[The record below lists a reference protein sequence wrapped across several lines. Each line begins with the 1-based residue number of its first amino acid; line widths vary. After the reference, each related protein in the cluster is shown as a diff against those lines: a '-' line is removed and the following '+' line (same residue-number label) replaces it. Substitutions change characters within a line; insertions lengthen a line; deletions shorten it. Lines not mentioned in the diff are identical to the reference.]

1 MGRRARTTSLRRLR
15 CASAFAMVL
24 AIVALC
30 LACAPMASAA
40 GAGAGAKRTFP
51 DVNASTP
58 HAEDIAWL
66 AETGISTGFPDGTF
80 RGGDAVTRQDMAA
93 FLRRLA
99 RLMGDESAAESKKY
113 TCSFTDV
120 TDATPHADDIAWL
133 AETGISTGYPDNTFR
148 GMAAVCR
155 QDMAAFLRRLAA
167 REGVGDAASWDG
179 EPGGFPDVGATA
191 DHAADIAWLAATG
204 VSTGYP
210 DGTFRGMAAVA
221 RQDMAA
227 FLHRLHKLPQDG
239 PGEPPSY
246 AEWAA
251 RMVRA
256 LENDDASPNVS
267 EENLADTWSEAKRIG
282 IIPFD
287 VEDRDAV
294 ATRDFALCCAA
305 LTCGFTDEGIES
317 DAPDASA
324 SQHPALIDAAL
335 KAGIGK
341 ADPDGKIRP
350 GDAIT
355 GSEADAAEARVQEL
369 LAAPATSEPMSN
381 WKPAPGVEEIADAVE
396 DGERYIVPVPAS
408 EIKAGDKVILEPS
421 DAMPLGAAGTVQ
433 SVEDA
438 GTGNARIAIKQAAS
452 LDEVFDEVH
461 VSASNVPL
469 ELGVAAR
476 AAGLDERSNERI
488 SGAYEIPFSYH
499 PSEEVSIDGN
509 ITVSATLKI
518 DWKKGLAPSRVT
530 AVLSPSASLKV
541 EAVLEQD
548 FDGVEIS
555 LLPVDL
561 SIPLGITGASIDF
574 NATIAPSL
582 NGHLSLSTSAHFS
595 AGVDYFDGHFRA
607 VRDAG
612 IDLPELEGEL
622 TFDLGPNA
630 GFAFFGIDIA
640 SIQPKIIPGI
650 WGRMNF
656 RETGMVCSD
665 VAAYVGMGLTG
676 KLDILD
682 PFSAFIDNTFDF
694 VQIGR
699 EETPLK
705 WDWHWE
711 NGRLVPT
718 CTYQPA
724 SNPGDDDPSKYNDI
738 GANTPHYVSILW
750 LIHRGIANSWINSD
764 GTLCFRPYSNTSR
777 ADMALF
783 LYRLAGKP
791 DFDESKAETF
801 TDIDSQGEYR
811 RAILWLS
818 SKNITQGW
826 DNGDGTKSYRPHDDL
841 TREQMSVFLYRF
853 AGEPEYDEPAT
864 SPFCDVSDS
873 SSSRRAILWICDVGL
888 SLGWGNGDGTSS
900 FRPQNPIPRCDM
912 AHFIHRFSD
921 LDLSVKSEKAQCVLY
936 SDGSLVVSSS
946 KASEH
951 SHDAIDA
958 WQGLGTST
966 WYEKKAQYKNR
977 ICSITVNGR
986 VKAPSDFENMGDGLF
1001 QHLPHLTSLDLKDL
1015 DMSKTVFCSSMLYG
1029 CESLQSLDLSN
1040 KDLGS
1045 LNSFSLGV
1053 CGVENLSF
1061 AHSDMHNLYLLK
1073 GLYNNSSIKHIDF
1086 SNSDLS
1092 SMSDW
1097 SQTFQGSSL
1106 QTINFSGARLAEYC
1120 EFNHM
1125 FADCPYLSDI
1135 DLSFSNYPS
1144 ASTLTCMFAS
1154 CPSIKQLDL
1163 SRISPTRNQWGS
1175 RIEAPSMFEN
1185 CSSLQ
1190 TISGIDQWD
1199 LGDDAWTMHM
1209 FDGCPAPRPPWYTEM
1224 EKAA

>member
-1 MGRRARTTSLRRLR
+1 MA
-15 CASAFAMVL
+15 V
-24 AIVALC
+24 AIVVLC

-66 AETGISTGFPDGTF
+66 AESGISTGFPDGTF

-167 REGVGDAASWDG
+167 RVGVGGAASWDG

-239 PGEPPSY
+239 PGKAPSY

-251 RMVRA
+251 RIVNA
-256 LENDDASPNVS
+256 LENSDASPDVS
-267 EENLADTWSEAKRIG
+267 EENLAHAWNEAKRIG
-282 IIPFD
+282 IIPFG
-287 VEDRDAV
+287 VEDRNAV
-294 ATRDFALCCAA
+294 ASRDFALCCAA
-305 LTCGFTDEGIES
+305 LACGFTDEGIES

-324 SQHPALIDAAL
+324 SQHPALIDAAI
-335 KAGIGK
+335 KAGIGE
-341 ADPDGKIRP
+341 ADPDGKVRP

-369 LAAPATSEPMSN
+369 LATPATSEPTSD
-381 WKPAPGVEEIADAVE
+381 WKPSPGVEEIADAVA

-408 EIKAGDKVILEPS
+408 DIKTGDKVILEPS

-438 GTGNARIAIKQAAS
+438 GAGNARIAIKQAAS

-461 VSASNVPL
+461 VEAINVPL

-541 EAVLEQD
+541 KALLEQH

-574 NATIAPSL
+574 NATLEPSL
-582 NGHLSLSTSAHFS
+582 SGHLSLSTSAHFS

-607 VRDAG
+607 VRDAS
-612 IDLPELEGEL
+612 IDMPELEGEL

-650 WGRMNF
+650 WGRMDF
-656 RETGMVCSD
+656 RETGMTCSD
-665 VAAYVGMGLTG
+665 VAAYVGVGITG

-682 PFSAFIDNTFDF
+682 PFSSFINNTFDF

-705 WDWHWE
+705 WDLHWE
-711 NGRLVPT
+711 NGRLVPE
-718 CTYQPA
+718 CTYL
-724 SNPGDDDPSKYNDI
+724 PG
-738 GANTPHYVSILW
+738 
-750 LIHRGIANSWINSD
+750 
-764 GTLCFRPYSNTSR
+764 
-777 ADMALF
+777 
-783 LYRLAGKP
+783 GKP
-791 DFDESKAETF
+791 ENNKENEAAHAAFGRVLDD
-801 TDIDSQGEYR
+801 YR
-811 RAILWLS
+811 QLFAQYANAIASAGQSGIMLPNDRPLAW
-818 SKNITQGW
+818 T
-826 DNGDGTKSYRPHDDL
+826 GDYY
-841 TREQMSVFLYRF
+841 F
-853 AGEPEYDEPAT
+853 
-864 SPFCDVSDS
+864 SP
-873 SSSRRAILWICDVGL
+873 
-888 SLGWGNGDGTSS
+888 
-900 FRPQNPIPRCDM
+900 
-912 AHFIHRFSD
+912 
-921 LDLSVKSEKAQCVLY
+921 SVKGVKYAYVDLNHDEIDELVITLDDARFVDDVHDANIVLCAFGY
-936 SDGSLVVSSS
+936 SDGSIVRFAESIVRGSYWLNKAGTIGRYGSGGFDTGAITIQRWDGRKLKVDSSMNWTY
-946 KASEH
+946 ANPE
-951 SHDAIDA
+951 DRGDP
-958 WQGLGTST
+958 TSPYQLKT
-966 WYEKKAQYKNR
+966 
-977 ICSITVNGR
+977 
-986 VKAPSDFENMGDGLF
+986 
-1001 QHLPHLTSLDLKDL
+1001 LKDGKEQQEIVTYKECVKRVDAFL
-1015 DMSKTVFCSSMLYG
+1015 AKHRDYAKV
-1029 CESLQSLDLSN
+1029 EW
-1040 KDLGS
+1040 KA
-1045 LNSFSLGV
+1045 LN
-1053 CGVENLSF
+1053 
-1061 AHSDMHNLYLLK
+1061 A
-1073 GLYNNSSIKHIDF
+1073 
-1086 SNSDLS
+1086 
-1092 SMSDW
+1092 
-1097 SQTFQGSSL
+1097 
-1106 QTINFSGARLAEYC
+1106 
-1120 EFNHM
+1120 
-1125 FADCPYLSDI
+1125 
-1135 DLSFSNYPS
+1135 
-1144 ASTLTCMFAS
+1144 
-1154 CPSIKQLDL
+1154 
-1163 SRISPTRNQWGS
+1163 
-1175 RIEAPSMFEN
+1175 
-1185 CSSLQ
+1185 
-1190 TISGIDQWD
+1190 
-1199 LGDDAWTMHM
+1199 
-1209 FDGCPAPRPPWYTEM
+1209 
-1224 EKAA
+1224 

>member
-1 MGRRARTTSLRRLR
+1 MA
-15 CASAFAMVL
+15 V
-24 AIVALC
+24 AIVVLC

-66 AETGISTGFPDGTF
+66 AESGISTGFPDGTF

-167 REGVGDAASWDG
+167 RVGVGGAASWDG

-239 PGEPPSY
+239 PGKAPSY
-246 AEWAA
+246 AEWVA
-251 RMVRA
+251 RMVNA
-256 LENDDASPNVS
+256 LENSDASPDVS
-267 EENLADTWSEAKRIG
+267 EENLAHAWNEAKRIG
-282 IIPFD
+282 IIPFG
-287 VEDRDAV
+287 VEDRNAV
-294 ATRDFALCCAA
+294 ASRDFALCCAA
-305 LTCGFTDEGIES
+305 LACGFTDEGIES

-324 SQHPALIDAAL
+324 SQHPALIDAAI
-335 KAGIGK
+335 KAGIGE
-341 ADPDGKIRP
+341 ADPDGKVRP

-369 LAAPATSEPMSN
+369 LATPATSEPTSD
-381 WKPAPGVEEIADAVE
+381 WKPSPGVEEIADAVA

-408 EIKAGDKVILEPS
+408 DIKTGDKVILEPS

-438 GTGNARIAIKQAAS
+438 GAGNARIAIKQVAS

-461 VSASNVPL
+461 VEAINVPL

-541 EAVLEQD
+541 KALLEQH

-574 NATIAPSL
+574 NATLEPSL
-582 NGHLSLSTSAHFS
+582 SGHLSLSTSAHFS

-607 VRDAG
+607 VRDAS
-612 IDLPELEGEL
+612 IDMPELEGEL

-650 WGRMNF
+650 WGRMDF
-656 RETGMVCSD
+656 RETGMTCSD
-665 VAAYVGMGLTG
+665 VAAYVGVGITG

-682 PFSAFIDNTFDF
+682 PFSSFINNTFDF

-705 WDWHWE
+705 WDLHWE
-711 NGRLVPT
+711 NGRLVPE
-718 CTYQPA
+718 CTYL
-724 SNPGDDDPSKYNDI
+724 PG
-738 GANTPHYVSILW
+738 
-750 LIHRGIANSWINSD
+750 
-764 GTLCFRPYSNTSR
+764 
-777 ADMALF
+777 
-783 LYRLAGKP
+783 GKP
-791 DFDESKAETF
+791 ENNKENEAAHAAFGRVLDD
-801 TDIDSQGEYR
+801 YR
-811 RAILWLS
+811 QLFAQYANAIASAGQSGIMLPNDRPLAW
-818 SKNITQGW
+818 T
-826 DNGDGTKSYRPHDDL
+826 GDYS
-841 TREQMSVFLYRF
+841 F
-853 AGEPEYDEPAT
+853 
-864 SPFCDVSDS
+864 SP
-873 SSSRRAILWICDVGL
+873 
-888 SLGWGNGDGTSS
+888 
-900 FRPQNPIPRCDM
+900 
-912 AHFIHRFSD
+912 
-921 LDLSVKSEKAQCVLY
+921 SVKGVKYAYVDLNHDEIDELVITLDDARFVDDVHDANIVLCAFGY
-936 SDGSLVVSSS
+936 SDGSIVRFAESIVRGSYWLNKAGTIGRYGSGGFDTGAITIQRWDGRKLKVDSSMNWTY
-946 KASEH
+946 ANPE
-951 SHDAIDA
+951 DRGDP
-958 WQGLGTST
+958 TSPYQLKT
-966 WYEKKAQYKNR
+966 
-977 ICSITVNGR
+977 
-986 VKAPSDFENMGDGLF
+986 
-1001 QHLPHLTSLDLKDL
+1001 LKDGKEQQEIVTYKECVKRVDAFL
-1015 DMSKTVFCSSMLYG
+1015 AKHRDYAKV
-1029 CESLQSLDLSN
+1029 EW
-1040 KDLGS
+1040 KA
-1045 LNSFSLGV
+1045 LN
-1053 CGVENLSF
+1053 
-1061 AHSDMHNLYLLK
+1061 A
-1073 GLYNNSSIKHIDF
+1073 
-1086 SNSDLS
+1086 
-1092 SMSDW
+1092 
-1097 SQTFQGSSL
+1097 
-1106 QTINFSGARLAEYC
+1106 
-1120 EFNHM
+1120 
-1125 FADCPYLSDI
+1125 
-1135 DLSFSNYPS
+1135 
-1144 ASTLTCMFAS
+1144 
-1154 CPSIKQLDL
+1154 
-1163 SRISPTRNQWGS
+1163 
-1175 RIEAPSMFEN
+1175 
-1185 CSSLQ
+1185 
-1190 TISGIDQWD
+1190 
-1199 LGDDAWTMHM
+1199 
-1209 FDGCPAPRPPWYTEM
+1209 
-1224 EKAA
+1224 

>member
-1 MGRRARTTSLRRLR
+1 MA
-15 CASAFAMVL
+15 V
-24 AIVALC
+24 AIVVLC

-66 AETGISTGFPDGTF
+66 AESGISTGFPDGTF

-167 REGVGDAASWDG
+167 RVGVGGAASWDG

-239 PGEPPSY
+239 PGKAPSY

-251 RMVRA
+251 RIVNA
-256 LENDDASPNVS
+256 LENSDASPDVS
-267 EENLADTWSEAKRIG
+267 EENLAHAWNEAKRIG
-282 IIPFD
+282 IIPFG
-287 VEDRDAV
+287 VEDRNAV
-294 ATRDFALCCAA
+294 ASRDFALCCAA
-305 LTCGFTDEGIES
+305 LACGFTDEGIES

-324 SQHPALIDAAL
+324 SQHPALIDAAI
-335 KAGIGK
+335 KAGIGE
-341 ADPDGKIRP
+341 ADPDGKVRP

-369 LAAPATSEPMSN
+369 LATPATSEPTSD
-381 WKPAPGVEEIADAVE
+381 WKPSPGVEEIADAVA

-408 EIKAGDKVILEPS
+408 DIKTGDKVILEPS

-438 GTGNARIAIKQAAS
+438 GAGNARIAIKQAAS

-461 VSASNVPL
+461 VEAINVPL

-541 EAVLEQD
+541 KALLEQH

-574 NATIAPSL
+574 NATLEPSL
-582 NGHLSLSTSAHFS
+582 SGHLSLSTSAHFS

-607 VRDAG
+607 VRDAS
-612 IDLPELEGEL
+612 IDMPELEGEL

-650 WGRMNF
+650 WGRMDF
-656 RETGMVCSD
+656 RETGMTCSD
-665 VAAYVGMGLTG
+665 VAAYVGVGITG

-682 PFSAFIDNTFDF
+682 PFSSFTNNTFDF

-705 WDWHWE
+705 WDLHWE
-711 NGRLVPT
+711 NGRLVPE
-718 CTYQPA
+718 CTYL
-724 SNPGDDDPSKYNDI
+724 PG
-738 GANTPHYVSILW
+738 
-750 LIHRGIANSWINSD
+750 
-764 GTLCFRPYSNTSR
+764 
-777 ADMALF
+777 
-783 LYRLAGKP
+783 GKP
-791 DFDESKAETF
+791 ENNKENEAAHAAFGRVLDD
-801 TDIDSQGEYR
+801 YR
-811 RAILWLS
+811 QLFAQYANAIASAGQSGIMLPNDRPLAW
-818 SKNITQGW
+818 T
-826 DNGDGTKSYRPHDDL
+826 GDYS
-841 TREQMSVFLYRF
+841 F
-853 AGEPEYDEPAT
+853 
-864 SPFCDVSDS
+864 SP
-873 SSSRRAILWICDVGL
+873 
-888 SLGWGNGDGTSS
+888 
-900 FRPQNPIPRCDM
+900 
-912 AHFIHRFSD
+912 
-921 LDLSVKSEKAQCVLY
+921 SVKGVKYAYVDLNHDEIDELVITLDDARFVDDVHDANIVLCAFGY
-936 SDGSLVVSSS
+936 SDGSIVRFAESIVRGSYWLNKAGTIGRYGSGGFDTGAITIQRWDGRKLKVDSSMNWTY
-946 KASEH
+946 ANPE
-951 SHDAIDA
+951 DRGDP
-958 WQGLGTST
+958 TSPYQLKT
-966 WYEKKAQYKNR
+966 
-977 ICSITVNGR
+977 
-986 VKAPSDFENMGDGLF
+986 
-1001 QHLPHLTSLDLKDL
+1001 LKDGKEQQEIVTYKECVKRVDAFL
-1015 DMSKTVFCSSMLYG
+1015 AKHRDYAKV
-1029 CESLQSLDLSN
+1029 EW
-1040 KDLGS
+1040 KA
-1045 LNSFSLGV
+1045 LN
-1053 CGVENLSF
+1053 
-1061 AHSDMHNLYLLK
+1061 A
-1073 GLYNNSSIKHIDF
+1073 
-1086 SNSDLS
+1086 
-1092 SMSDW
+1092 
-1097 SQTFQGSSL
+1097 
-1106 QTINFSGARLAEYC
+1106 
-1120 EFNHM
+1120 
-1125 FADCPYLSDI
+1125 
-1135 DLSFSNYPS
+1135 
-1144 ASTLTCMFAS
+1144 
-1154 CPSIKQLDL
+1154 
-1163 SRISPTRNQWGS
+1163 
-1175 RIEAPSMFEN
+1175 
-1185 CSSLQ
+1185 
-1190 TISGIDQWD
+1190 
-1199 LGDDAWTMHM
+1199 
-1209 FDGCPAPRPPWYTEM
+1209 
-1224 EKAA
+1224 

>member
-1 MGRRARTTSLRRLR
+1 MA
-15 CASAFAMVL
+15 V
-24 AIVALC
+24 AIVVLC

-66 AETGISTGFPDGTF
+66 AESGISTGYPDGTF

-167 REGVGDAASWDG
+167 RVGVGGAASWDG

-239 PGEPPSY
+239 PGKAPSY

-251 RMVRA
+251 RIVNA
-256 LENDDASPNVS
+256 LENSDASPDVS
-267 EENLADTWSEAKRIG
+267 EENLAHAWNEAKRIG
-282 IIPFD
+282 IIPFG
-287 VEDRDAV
+287 VEDRNAV
-294 ATRDFALCCAA
+294 ASRDFALCCAA
-305 LTCGFTDEGIES
+305 LACGFTDEGIES

-324 SQHPALIDAAL
+324 SQHPALIDAAI
-335 KAGIGK
+335 KAGIGE
-341 ADPDGKIRP
+341 ADPDGKVRP

-369 LAAPATSEPMSN
+369 LATPATSEPTSD
-381 WKPAPGVEEIADAVE
+381 WKPSPGVEEIADAVA

-408 EIKAGDKVILEPS
+408 DIKTGDKVILEPS

-438 GTGNARIAIKQAAS
+438 GAGNARIAIKQAAS

-461 VSASNVPL
+461 VEAINVPL

-541 EAVLEQD
+541 KALLEQH

-574 NATIAPSL
+574 NATLEPSL
-582 NGHLSLSTSAHFS
+582 SGHLSLSTSAHFS

-607 VRDAG
+607 VRDAS
-612 IDLPELEGEL
+612 IDMPELEGEL

-650 WGRMNF
+650 WGRMDF
-656 RETGMVCSD
+656 RETGMTCSD
-665 VAAYVGMGLTG
+665 VAAYVGVGITG

-682 PFSAFIDNTFDF
+682 PFSSFINNTFDF
-694 VQIGR
+694 AQIGR

-705 WDWHWE
+705 WDLHWE
-711 NGRLVPT
+711 NGRLVPE
-718 CTYQPA
+718 CTYL
-724 SNPGDDDPSKYNDI
+724 PG
-738 GANTPHYVSILW
+738 
-750 LIHRGIANSWINSD
+750 
-764 GTLCFRPYSNTSR
+764 
-777 ADMALF
+777 
-783 LYRLAGKP
+783 GKP
-791 DFDESKAETF
+791 ENNKENEAAHAAFGRVLDD
-801 TDIDSQGEYR
+801 YR
-811 RAILWLS
+811 QLFAQYANAIASAGQSGIMLPNDRPLAW
-818 SKNITQGW
+818 T
-826 DNGDGTKSYRPHDDL
+826 GDYS
-841 TREQMSVFLYRF
+841 F
-853 AGEPEYDEPAT
+853 
-864 SPFCDVSDS
+864 SP
-873 SSSRRAILWICDVGL
+873 
-888 SLGWGNGDGTSS
+888 
-900 FRPQNPIPRCDM
+900 
-912 AHFIHRFSD
+912 
-921 LDLSVKSEKAQCVLY
+921 SVKGVKYAYVDLNHDEIDELVITLDDARFVDDVHDANIVLCAFGY
-936 SDGSLVVSSS
+936 SDGSIVRFAESIVRGSYWLNKAGTIGRYGSGGFDTGAITIQRWDGRKLKVDSSMNWTY
-946 KASEH
+946 ANPE
-951 SHDAIDA
+951 DRGDP
-958 WQGLGTST
+958 TSPYQLKT
-966 WYEKKAQYKNR
+966 
-977 ICSITVNGR
+977 
-986 VKAPSDFENMGDGLF
+986 
-1001 QHLPHLTSLDLKDL
+1001 LKDGKEQQEIVTYKECVKRVDAFL
-1015 DMSKTVFCSSMLYG
+1015 AKHRDYAKV
-1029 CESLQSLDLSN
+1029 EW
-1040 KDLGS
+1040 KA
-1045 LNSFSLGV
+1045 LN
-1053 CGVENLSF
+1053 
-1061 AHSDMHNLYLLK
+1061 A
-1073 GLYNNSSIKHIDF
+1073 
-1086 SNSDLS
+1086 
-1092 SMSDW
+1092 
-1097 SQTFQGSSL
+1097 
-1106 QTINFSGARLAEYC
+1106 
-1120 EFNHM
+1120 
-1125 FADCPYLSDI
+1125 
-1135 DLSFSNYPS
+1135 
-1144 ASTLTCMFAS
+1144 
-1154 CPSIKQLDL
+1154 
-1163 SRISPTRNQWGS
+1163 
-1175 RIEAPSMFEN
+1175 
-1185 CSSLQ
+1185 
-1190 TISGIDQWD
+1190 
-1199 LGDDAWTMHM
+1199 
-1209 FDGCPAPRPPWYTEM
+1209 
-1224 EKAA
+1224 

>member
-1 MGRRARTTSLRRLR
+1 MA
-15 CASAFAMVL
+15 V
-24 AIVALC
+24 AIVVLC

-51 DVNASTP
+51 DVNATTP
-58 HAEDIAWL
+58 HAEDITWL

-167 REGVGDAASWDG
+167 REGVGGAKRWDG

-191 DHAADIAWLAATG
+191 DHAADIAWLASTG

-246 AEWAA
+246 AEWAV
-251 RMVRA
+251 RMVNA
-256 LENDDASPNVS
+256 LENDDPSPDVS
-267 EENLADTWSEAKRIG
+267 EENLADAWSEAKRIG
-282 IIPFD
+282 IVPFD

-305 LTCGFTDEGIES
+305 LTCGFTDEGMES

-324 SQHPALIDAAL
+324 SQHPALIDAAI
-335 KAGIGK
+335 KAGIGE
-341 ADPDGKIRP
+341 ADPDGKVRP

-355 GSEADAAEARVQEL
+355 GSEADAAEARVQKL
-369 LAAPATSEPMSN
+369 LATPATSEPISS
-381 WKPAPGVEEIADAVE
+381 WKPAPGVEEIPDAVA

-408 EIKAGDKVILEPS
+408 DIKTGDKVILEPS

-438 GTGNARIAIKQAAS
+438 GAGNARIAIKQAAS

-461 VSASNVPL
+461 VEAINVPL

-499 PSEEVSIDGN
+499 PSEAVSIDGN

-574 NATIAPSL
+574 NATLSPSL

-711 NGRLVPT
+711 NGRLVPE
-718 CTYQPA
+718 CTYL
-724 SNPGDDDPSKYNDI
+724 PG
-738 GANTPHYVSILW
+738 
-750 LIHRGIANSWINSD
+750 
-764 GTLCFRPYSNTSR
+764 
-777 ADMALF
+777 
-783 LYRLAGKP
+783 GKP
-791 DFDESKAETF
+791 EDNKENEAAHAAFGRVLDDYRQLFAQYANAIASAGQSGIMFPNDRPLAWTGDYSFSPTVKGVKYAYVDLNHDE
-801 TDIDSQGEYR
+801 IDELVITLDDAR
-811 RAILWLS
+811 FVDDVHDA
-818 SKNITQGW
+818 NI
-826 DNGDGTKSYRPHDDL
+826 
-841 TREQMSVFLYRF
+841 
-853 AGEPEYDEPAT
+853 
-864 SPFCDVSDS
+864 
-873 SSSRRAILWICDVGL
+873 
-888 SLGWGNGDGTSS
+888 
-900 FRPQNPIPRCDM
+900 
-912 AHFIHRFSD
+912 
-921 LDLSVKSEKAQCVLY
+921 VLCAFGY
-936 SDGSLVVSSS
+936 SDGSIVRFAESIVRGSYWLNKAGTIGDYGSGGFDTGTITIQRWDGRKLIVDSSMNWTY
-946 KASEH
+946 ANPE
-951 SHDAIDA
+951 DRGDP
-958 WQGLGTST
+958 TSPYQLKT
-966 WYEKKAQYKNR
+966 
-977 ICSITVNGR
+977 
-986 VKAPSDFENMGDGLF
+986 
-1001 QHLPHLTSLDLKDL
+1001 LKDGKEQQEIVTYKECVKRVDAFL
-1015 DMSKTVFCSSMLYG
+1015 AKHRDYAKV
-1029 CESLQSLDLSN
+1029 EW
-1040 KDLGS
+1040 KA
-1045 LNSFSLGV
+1045 LN
-1053 CGVENLSF
+1053 
-1061 AHSDMHNLYLLK
+1061 A
-1073 GLYNNSSIKHIDF
+1073 
-1086 SNSDLS
+1086 
-1092 SMSDW
+1092 
-1097 SQTFQGSSL
+1097 
-1106 QTINFSGARLAEYC
+1106 
-1120 EFNHM
+1120 
-1125 FADCPYLSDI
+1125 
-1135 DLSFSNYPS
+1135 
-1144 ASTLTCMFAS
+1144 
-1154 CPSIKQLDL
+1154 
-1163 SRISPTRNQWGS
+1163 
-1175 RIEAPSMFEN
+1175 
-1185 CSSLQ
+1185 
-1190 TISGIDQWD
+1190 
-1199 LGDDAWTMHM
+1199 
-1209 FDGCPAPRPPWYTEM
+1209 
-1224 EKAA
+1224 

>member
-1 MGRRARTTSLRRLR
+1 MA
-15 CASAFAMVL
+15 V
-24 AIVALC
+24 AIVVLC

-66 AETGISTGFPDGTF
+66 AESGISTGFPDGTF

-167 REGVGDAASWDG
+167 RVGVGGAASWDG

-210 DGTFRGMAAVA
+210 DGTFRSMAAVA

-239 PGEPPSY
+239 PGKAPSY

-251 RMVRA
+251 RIVNA
-256 LENDDASPNVS
+256 LENSDASPDVS
-267 EENLADTWSEAKRIG
+267 EENLAHAWNEAKRIG
-282 IIPFD
+282 IIPFG
-287 VEDRDAV
+287 VEDRNAV
-294 ATRDFALCCAA
+294 ASRDFALCCAA
-305 LTCGFTDEGIES
+305 LACGFTDEGIES

-324 SQHPALIDAAL
+324 PQHPALIDAAI
-335 KAGIGK
+335 KAGIGE
-341 ADPDGKIRP
+341 ADPDGKVRP

-369 LAAPATSEPMSN
+369 LATPATSEPTSD
-381 WKPAPGVEEIADAVE
+381 WKPSPGVEEIADAVA

-408 EIKAGDKVILEPS
+408 DIKTGDKVILEPS

-438 GTGNARIAIKQAAS
+438 GAGNARIAIKQAAS

-461 VSASNVPL
+461 VEAINVPL

-541 EAVLEQD
+541 KALLEQH

-574 NATIAPSL
+574 NATLEPSL
-582 NGHLSLSTSAHFS
+582 SGHLSLSTSAHFS

-607 VRDAG
+607 VRDAS
-612 IDLPELEGEL
+612 IDMPELEGEL

-650 WGRMNF
+650 WGRMDF
-656 RETGMVCSD
+656 RETGMTCSD
-665 VAAYVGMGLTG
+665 VAAYVGVGITG

-682 PFSAFIDNTFDF
+682 PFSSFINNTFDF

-705 WDWHWE
+705 WDLHWE
-711 NGRLVPT
+711 NGRLVPE
-718 CTYQPA
+718 CTYL
-724 SNPGDDDPSKYNDI
+724 PG
-738 GANTPHYVSILW
+738 
-750 LIHRGIANSWINSD
+750 
-764 GTLCFRPYSNTSR
+764 
-777 ADMALF
+777 
-783 LYRLAGKP
+783 GKP
-791 DFDESKAETF
+791 ENNKENEAAHAAFGRVLDD
-801 TDIDSQGEYR
+801 YR
-811 RAILWLS
+811 QLFAQYANAIASAGQSGIMLPNDRPLAW
-818 SKNITQGW
+818 T
-826 DNGDGTKSYRPHDDL
+826 GDYS
-841 TREQMSVFLYRF
+841 F
-853 AGEPEYDEPAT
+853 
-864 SPFCDVSDS
+864 SP
-873 SSSRRAILWICDVGL
+873 
-888 SLGWGNGDGTSS
+888 
-900 FRPQNPIPRCDM
+900 
-912 AHFIHRFSD
+912 
-921 LDLSVKSEKAQCVLY
+921 SVKGVKYAYVDLNHDEIDELVITLDDARFVDDVHDANIVLCAFGY
-936 SDGSLVVSSS
+936 SDGSIVRFAESIVRGSYWLNKAGTIGRYGSGGFDTGAITIQRWDGRKLKVDSSMNWTY
-946 KASEH
+946 ANPE
-951 SHDAIDA
+951 DRGDP
-958 WQGLGTST
+958 TSPYQLKT
-966 WYEKKAQYKNR
+966 
-977 ICSITVNGR
+977 
-986 VKAPSDFENMGDGLF
+986 
-1001 QHLPHLTSLDLKDL
+1001 LKDGKEQQEIVTYKECVKRVDAFL
-1015 DMSKTVFCSSMLYG
+1015 AKHRDYAKV
-1029 CESLQSLDLSN
+1029 EW
-1040 KDLGS
+1040 KA
-1045 LNSFSLGV
+1045 LN
-1053 CGVENLSF
+1053 
-1061 AHSDMHNLYLLK
+1061 A
-1073 GLYNNSSIKHIDF
+1073 
-1086 SNSDLS
+1086 
-1092 SMSDW
+1092 
-1097 SQTFQGSSL
+1097 
-1106 QTINFSGARLAEYC
+1106 
-1120 EFNHM
+1120 
-1125 FADCPYLSDI
+1125 
-1135 DLSFSNYPS
+1135 
-1144 ASTLTCMFAS
+1144 
-1154 CPSIKQLDL
+1154 
-1163 SRISPTRNQWGS
+1163 
-1175 RIEAPSMFEN
+1175 
-1185 CSSLQ
+1185 
-1190 TISGIDQWD
+1190 
-1199 LGDDAWTMHM
+1199 
-1209 FDGCPAPRPPWYTEM
+1209 
-1224 EKAA
+1224 

>member
-15 CASAFAMVL
+15 GASVL
-24 AIVALC
+24 AMAVAIVVLC

-58 HAEDIAWL
+58 HAEDITWL
-66 AETGISTGFPDGTF
+66 AESGISTGFPDGTF

-99 RLMGDESAAESKKY
+99 RLMGDESAAEDKTY
-113 TCSFTDV
+113 TCSFKDV
-120 TDATPHADDIAWL
+120 TNATPHADDIAWL

-167 REGVGDAASWDG
+167 RVGVGGAASWDG

-239 PGEPPSY
+239 PGKAPSY

-251 RMVRA
+251 RMVNA
-256 LENDDASPNVS
+256 LENSDASPDVS
-267 EENLADTWSEAKRIG
+267 EENLAHAWNEAKRIG
-282 IIPFD
+282 IIPFG
-287 VEDRDAV
+287 VENRNAV
-294 ATRDFALCCAA
+294 ASRDFALCCAA
-305 LTCGFTDEGIES
+305 LACGFTDEGIES

-324 SQHPALIDAAL
+324 SQHPALIDAAI
-335 KAGIGK
+335 KAGIGE
-341 ADPDGKIRP
+341 ADPDGKVRP

-369 LAAPATSEPMSN
+369 LATPATSEPTSD
-381 WKPAPGVEEIADAVE
+381 WKPSPGVEEIADAVA

-408 EIKAGDKVILEPS
+408 DIKTGDKVILEPS

-438 GTGNARIAIKQAAS
+438 GAGNARIAIKQAAS

-461 VSASNVPL
+461 VEAINVPL

-541 EAVLEQD
+541 KALLEQH

-574 NATIAPSL
+574 NATLEPSL
-582 NGHLSLSTSAHFS
+582 SGHLSLSTSAHFS

-607 VRDAG
+607 VRDAS
-612 IDLPELEGEL
+612 IDMPELEGEL

-650 WGRMNF
+650 WGRMDF
-656 RETGMVCSD
+656 RETGMTCSD
-665 VAAYVGMGLTG
+665 VAAYVGVGITG

-682 PFSAFIDNTFDF
+682 PFSAFINNTFDF

-705 WDWHWE
+705 WDLHWE
-711 NGRLVPT
+711 NGRLVPE
-718 CTYQPA
+718 CTYL
-724 SNPGDDDPSKYNDI
+724 PG
-738 GANTPHYVSILW
+738 
-750 LIHRGIANSWINSD
+750 
-764 GTLCFRPYSNTSR
+764 
-777 ADMALF
+777 
-783 LYRLAGKP
+783 GKP
-791 DFDESKAETF
+791 ENNKENEAAHAAFGRVLDD
-801 TDIDSQGEYR
+801 YR
-811 RAILWLS
+811 QLFAQYANAIASAGQSGIMLPNDRPLAW
-818 SKNITQGW
+818 T
-826 DNGDGTKSYRPHDDL
+826 GDYS
-841 TREQMSVFLYRF
+841 F
-853 AGEPEYDEPAT
+853 
-864 SPFCDVSDS
+864 SP
-873 SSSRRAILWICDVGL
+873 
-888 SLGWGNGDGTSS
+888 
-900 FRPQNPIPRCDM
+900 
-912 AHFIHRFSD
+912 
-921 LDLSVKSEKAQCVLY
+921 SVKGVKYAYVDLNHDEIDELVITLDDARFVDDVHDANIVLCAFGY
-936 SDGSLVVSSS
+936 SDGSIVRFAESIVRGSYWLNKAGTIGRYGSGGFDTGAITIQRWDGRKLKVDSSMNWTY
-946 KASEH
+946 ANPE
-951 SHDAIDA
+951 DRGDP
-958 WQGLGTST
+958 TSPYQLKT
-966 WYEKKAQYKNR
+966 
-977 ICSITVNGR
+977 
-986 VKAPSDFENMGDGLF
+986 
-1001 QHLPHLTSLDLKDL
+1001 LKDGKEQQEIVTYKECVKRVDAFL
-1015 DMSKTVFCSSMLYG
+1015 AKHRDYAKV
-1029 CESLQSLDLSN
+1029 EW
-1040 KDLGS
+1040 KA
-1045 LNSFSLGV
+1045 LN
-1053 CGVENLSF
+1053 
-1061 AHSDMHNLYLLK
+1061 A
-1073 GLYNNSSIKHIDF
+1073 
-1086 SNSDLS
+1086 
-1092 SMSDW
+1092 
-1097 SQTFQGSSL
+1097 
-1106 QTINFSGARLAEYC
+1106 
-1120 EFNHM
+1120 
-1125 FADCPYLSDI
+1125 
-1135 DLSFSNYPS
+1135 
-1144 ASTLTCMFAS
+1144 
-1154 CPSIKQLDL
+1154 
-1163 SRISPTRNQWGS
+1163 
-1175 RIEAPSMFEN
+1175 
-1185 CSSLQ
+1185 
-1190 TISGIDQWD
+1190 
-1199 LGDDAWTMHM
+1199 
-1209 FDGCPAPRPPWYTEM
+1209 
-1224 EKAA
+1224 

>member
-1 MGRRARTTSLRRLR
+1 MA
-15 CASAFAMVL
+15 V
-24 AIVALC
+24 AIVVLC

-66 AETGISTGFPDGTF
+66 AESGISTGFPDGTF

-148 GMAAVCR
+148 GMTAVCR

-167 REGVGDAASWDG
+167 RVGVGGAASWDG

-239 PGEPPSY
+239 PGKAPSY

-251 RMVRA
+251 RMVNA
-256 LENDDASPNVS
+256 LENSDASPDVS
-267 EENLADTWSEAKRIG
+267 EENLAHAWNEAKRIG
-282 IIPFD
+282 IIPFG
-287 VEDRDAV
+287 VENRNAV
-294 ATRDFALCCAA
+294 ASRDFALCCAA
-305 LTCGFTDEGIES
+305 LACGFTDEGIES

-324 SQHPALIDAAL
+324 SQHPALIDAAI
-335 KAGIGK
+335 KAGIGE
-341 ADPDGKIRP
+341 ADPDGKVRP

-369 LAAPATSEPMSN
+369 LATPATSEPTSD
-381 WKPAPGVEEIADAVE
+381 WKPSPGVEEIADAVA

-408 EIKAGDKVILEPS
+408 DIKTGDKVILEPS

-438 GTGNARIAIKQAAS
+438 GAGNARIAIKQAAS

-461 VSASNVPL
+461 VEAINVPL

-541 EAVLEQD
+541 KALLEQH

-574 NATIAPSL
+574 NATLEPSL
-582 NGHLSLSTSAHFS
+582 SGHLSLSTSAHFS

-607 VRDAG
+607 VRDAS
-612 IDLPELEGEL
+612 IDMPELEGEL

-650 WGRMNF
+650 WGRMDF
-656 RETGMVCSD
+656 RETGMTCSD
-665 VAAYVGMGLTG
+665 VAAYVGVGITG

-682 PFSAFIDNTFDF
+682 PFSAFINNTFDF

-705 WDWHWE
+705 WDLHWE
-711 NGRLVPT
+711 DGHLVPE
-718 CTYQPA
+718 CTF
-724 SNPGDDDPSKYNDI
+724 
-738 GANTPHYVSILW
+738 V
-750 LIHRGIANSWINSD
+750 
-764 GTLCFRPYSNTSR
+764 C
-777 ADMALF
+777 
-783 LYRLAGKP
+783 
-791 DFDESKAETF
+791 
-801 TDIDSQGEYR
+801 
-811 RAILWLS
+811 
-818 SKNITQGW
+818 
-826 DNGDGTKSYRPHDDL
+826 
-841 TREQMSVFLYRF
+841 
-853 AGEPEYDEPAT
+853 
-864 SPFCDVSDS
+864 
-873 SSSRRAILWICDVGL
+873 
-888 SLGWGNGDGTSS
+888 
-900 FRPQNPIPRCDM
+900 
-912 AHFIHRFSD
+912 
-921 LDLSVKSEKAQCVLY
+921 KSEDAYCTLY
-936 SDGSLVVSSS
+936 DDGSLVVSSS
-946 KASEH
+946 SNVDTSKVIV
-951 SHDAIDA
+951 DR
-958 WQGLGTST
+958 WRGLGSKE
-966 WYEKKAQYKNR
+966 WHGKLVQ
-977 ICSITVNGR
+977 
-986 VKAPSDFENMGDGLF
+986 FENSIKAIRFKDTVEAPVDCTRIFCEGTTDGLPALTDISLDGLDTSRTTSMEAMF
-1001 QHLPHLTSLDLKDL
+1001 AGCGSLKKLDLSPLDTRRVSNMSGLFHGCSTLTALDLSPLNTCNVTDMSYMFTFCNGLTTLDLSPLDTSHVTNMEEMFYMCDSLTSLDLSPLDTHNVTDMHDMFSRCSSLRSLDVSPLETERVTNMRHMFSYCANLKSLNLSSLDTSCL
-1015 DMSKTVFCSSMLYG
+1015 TDMSYMFYDCGSLVALDLSSLDTSQVETMQAMVCRCSHLTDMKLPSISTARVTDMSGMFSGCSSIRTLNLSSLDTSRVIDMDSMFYG
-1029 CESLQSLDLSN
+1029 CSNLIALDLSPLDTSRVNDMSLMFEGCSSLQSL
-1040 KDLGS
+1040 
-1045 LNSFSLGV
+1045 
-1053 CGVENLSF
+1053 NLSRLNT
-1061 AHSDMHNLYLLK
+1061 SNVTNL
-1073 GLYNNSSIKHIDF
+1073 
-1086 SNSDLS
+1086 
-1092 SMSDW
+1092 
-1097 SQTFQGSSL
+1097 
-1106 QTINFSGARLAEYC
+1106 AR
-1120 EFNHM
+1120 M
-1125 FADCPYLSDI
+1125 F
-1135 DLSFSNYPS
+1135 
-1144 ASTLTCMFAS
+1144 
-1154 CPSIKQLDL
+1154 
-1163 SRISPTRNQWGS
+1163 RR
-1175 RIEAPSMFEN
+1175 
-1185 CSSLQ
+1185 CSSL
-1190 TISGIDQWD
+1190 TELDISSLDVNKV
-1199 LGDDAWTMHM
+1199 TSMYKM
-1209 FDGCPAPRPPWYTEM
+1209 FDGCPAPRPPWYTESAM
-1224 EKAA
+1224 AA

>member
-1 MGRRARTTSLRRLR
+1 MA
-15 CASAFAMVL
+15 V
-24 AIVALC
+24 AIVVLC

-66 AETGISTGFPDGTF
+66 AESGISTGFPDGTF

-167 REGVGDAASWDG
+167 RVGVGGAASWDG

-210 DGTFRGMAAVA
+210 DGTFRSMAAVA

-239 PGEPPSY
+239 PGKAPSY

-251 RMVRA
+251 RIVNA
-256 LENDDASPNVS
+256 LENSDASPDVS
-267 EENLADTWSEAKRIG
+267 EENLAHAWNEAKRIG
-282 IIPFD
+282 IIPFG
-287 VEDRDAV
+287 VEDRNAV
-294 ATRDFALCCAA
+294 ASRDFALCCAA
-305 LTCGFTDEGIES
+305 LACGFTDEGIES

-324 SQHPALIDAAL
+324 SQHPALIDAAI
-335 KAGIGK
+335 KAGIGE
-341 ADPDGKIRP
+341 ADPDGKVRP

-369 LAAPATSEPMSN
+369 LATPATSEPTSD
-381 WKPAPGVEEIADAVE
+381 WKPSPGVEEIADAVA

-408 EIKAGDKVILEPS
+408 DIKTGDKVILEPS

-438 GTGNARIAIKQAAS
+438 GAGNARIAIKQAAS

-461 VSASNVPL
+461 VEAINVPL

-541 EAVLEQD
+541 KALLEQH

-574 NATIAPSL
+574 NATLEPSL
-582 NGHLSLSTSAHFS
+582 SGHLSLSTSAHFS

-607 VRDAG
+607 VRDAS
-612 IDLPELEGEL
+612 IDMPELEGEL

-650 WGRMNF
+650 WGRMDF
-656 RETGMVCSD
+656 RETGMTCSD
-665 VAAYVGMGLTG
+665 VAAYVGVGITG

-682 PFSAFIDNTFDF
+682 PFSSFINNTFDF

-705 WDWHWE
+705 WDLHWE
-711 NGRLVPT
+711 NGRLVPE
-718 CTYQPA
+718 CTYL
-724 SNPGDDDPSKYNDI
+724 PG
-738 GANTPHYVSILW
+738 
-750 LIHRGIANSWINSD
+750 
-764 GTLCFRPYSNTSR
+764 
-777 ADMALF
+777 
-783 LYRLAGKP
+783 GKP
-791 DFDESKAETF
+791 ENNKENEAAHAAFGRVLDD
-801 TDIDSQGEYR
+801 YR
-811 RAILWLS
+811 QLFAQYANAIASAGQSGIMLPNDRPLAW
-818 SKNITQGW
+818 T
-826 DNGDGTKSYRPHDDL
+826 GDYS
-841 TREQMSVFLYRF
+841 F
-853 AGEPEYDEPAT
+853 
-864 SPFCDVSDS
+864 SP
-873 SSSRRAILWICDVGL
+873 
-888 SLGWGNGDGTSS
+888 
-900 FRPQNPIPRCDM
+900 
-912 AHFIHRFSD
+912 
-921 LDLSVKSEKAQCVLY
+921 SVKGVKYAYVDLNHDEIDELVITLDDARFVDDVHDANIVLCAFGY
-936 SDGSLVVSSS
+936 SDGSIVRFAESIVRGSYWLNKAGTIGRYGSGGFDTGAITIQRWDGRKLKVDSSMNWTY
-946 KASEH
+946 ANPE
-951 SHDAIDA
+951 DRGDP
-958 WQGLGTST
+958 TSPYQLKT
-966 WYEKKAQYKNR
+966 
-977 ICSITVNGR
+977 
-986 VKAPSDFENMGDGLF
+986 
-1001 QHLPHLTSLDLKDL
+1001 LKDGKEQQEIVTYKECVKRVDAFL
-1015 DMSKTVFCSSMLYG
+1015 AKHRDYAKV
-1029 CESLQSLDLSN
+1029 EW
-1040 KDLGS
+1040 KA
-1045 LNSFSLGV
+1045 LN
-1053 CGVENLSF
+1053 
-1061 AHSDMHNLYLLK
+1061 A
-1073 GLYNNSSIKHIDF
+1073 
-1086 SNSDLS
+1086 
-1092 SMSDW
+1092 
-1097 SQTFQGSSL
+1097 
-1106 QTINFSGARLAEYC
+1106 
-1120 EFNHM
+1120 
-1125 FADCPYLSDI
+1125 
-1135 DLSFSNYPS
+1135 
-1144 ASTLTCMFAS
+1144 
-1154 CPSIKQLDL
+1154 
-1163 SRISPTRNQWGS
+1163 
-1175 RIEAPSMFEN
+1175 
-1185 CSSLQ
+1185 
-1190 TISGIDQWD
+1190 
-1199 LGDDAWTMHM
+1199 
-1209 FDGCPAPRPPWYTEM
+1209 
-1224 EKAA
+1224 

>member
-1 MGRRARTTSLRRLR
+1 MA
-15 CASAFAMVL
+15 V
-24 AIVALC
+24 AIVVLC

-66 AETGISTGFPDGTF
+66 AESGISTGFPDGTF

-148 GMAAVCR
+148 GMTAVCR

-167 REGVGDAASWDG
+167 RVGVGGAASWDG

-239 PGEPPSY
+239 PGKAPSY

-251 RMVRA
+251 RMVNA
-256 LENDDASPNVS
+256 LENSDASPDVS
-267 EENLADTWSEAKRIG
+267 EENLAHAWNEAKRIG
-282 IIPFD
+282 IIPFG
-287 VEDRDAV
+287 VENRDAV
-294 ATRDFALCCAA
+294 ASRDFALCCAA
-305 LTCGFTDEGIES
+305 LACGFTDEGIES

-324 SQHPALIDAAL
+324 SQHPALIDAAI
-335 KAGIGK
+335 KAGIGE
-341 ADPDGKIRP
+341 ADPDGKVRP

-369 LAAPATSEPMSN
+369 LATPATSEPTSD
-381 WKPAPGVEEIADAVE
+381 WKPSPGVEEIADAVA

-408 EIKAGDKVILEPS
+408 DIKTGDKVILEPS

-438 GTGNARIAIKQAAS
+438 GAGNARIAIKQAAS

-461 VSASNVPL
+461 VEAINVPL

-541 EAVLEQD
+541 KALLEQH

-574 NATIAPSL
+574 NATLEPSL
-582 NGHLSLSTSAHFS
+582 SGHLSLSTSAHFS

-650 WGRMNF
+650 WGRMDF

-682 PFSAFIDNTFDF
+682 PFSAFINNTFDF

-705 WDWHWE
+705 WDLHWE
-711 NGRLVPT
+711 NGRLVPE
-718 CTYQPA
+718 CTYL
-724 SNPGDDDPSKYNDI
+724 PG
-738 GANTPHYVSILW
+738 
-750 LIHRGIANSWINSD
+750 
-764 GTLCFRPYSNTSR
+764 
-777 ADMALF
+777 
-783 LYRLAGKP
+783 GKP
-791 DFDESKAETF
+791 ENNKENEAAHAAFGRVLDD
-801 TDIDSQGEYR
+801 YR
-811 RAILWLS
+811 QLFAQYANAIASAGQSGIMLPNDRPLAW
-818 SKNITQGW
+818 T
-826 DNGDGTKSYRPHDDL
+826 GDYS
-841 TREQMSVFLYRF
+841 F
-853 AGEPEYDEPAT
+853 
-864 SPFCDVSDS
+864 SP
-873 SSSRRAILWICDVGL
+873 
-888 SLGWGNGDGTSS
+888 
-900 FRPQNPIPRCDM
+900 
-912 AHFIHRFSD
+912 
-921 LDLSVKSEKAQCVLY
+921 SVKGVKYAYVDLNHDEIDELVITLDDARFVDDVHDANIVLCAFGY
-936 SDGSLVVSSS
+936 SDGSIVRFAESIVRGSYWLNRAGTIGRYGSGGFDTGAITIQRWDGRKLKVDSSMNWTY
-946 KASEH
+946 ANPE
-951 SHDAIDA
+951 DRGDP
-958 WQGLGTST
+958 TSPYQLKT
-966 WYEKKAQYKNR
+966 
-977 ICSITVNGR
+977 
-986 VKAPSDFENMGDGLF
+986 
-1001 QHLPHLTSLDLKDL
+1001 LKDGKEQQEIVTYKECVKRVDAFL
-1015 DMSKTVFCSSMLYG
+1015 AKHRDYAKV
-1029 CESLQSLDLSN
+1029 EW
-1040 KDLGS
+1040 KA
-1045 LNSFSLGV
+1045 LN
-1053 CGVENLSF
+1053 
-1061 AHSDMHNLYLLK
+1061 A
-1073 GLYNNSSIKHIDF
+1073 
-1086 SNSDLS
+1086 
-1092 SMSDW
+1092 
-1097 SQTFQGSSL
+1097 
-1106 QTINFSGARLAEYC
+1106 
-1120 EFNHM
+1120 
-1125 FADCPYLSDI
+1125 
-1135 DLSFSNYPS
+1135 
-1144 ASTLTCMFAS
+1144 
-1154 CPSIKQLDL
+1154 
-1163 SRISPTRNQWGS
+1163 
-1175 RIEAPSMFEN
+1175 
-1185 CSSLQ
+1185 
-1190 TISGIDQWD
+1190 
-1199 LGDDAWTMHM
+1199 
-1209 FDGCPAPRPPWYTEM
+1209 
-1224 EKAA
+1224 

>member
-1 MGRRARTTSLRRLR
+1 MA
-15 CASAFAMVL
+15 V
-24 AIVALC
+24 AIVVLC

-66 AETGISTGFPDGTF
+66 AESGISTGFPDGTF

-113 TCSFTDV
+113 TRSFTDV

-167 REGVGDAASWDG
+167 RVGVGGAASWDG

-239 PGEPPSY
+239 PGKAPSY

-251 RMVRA
+251 RIVNA
-256 LENDDASPNVS
+256 LENSDASPDVS
-267 EENLADTWSEAKRIG
+267 EENLAHAWNEAKRIG
-282 IIPFD
+282 IIPFG
-287 VEDRDAV
+287 VEDRNAV
-294 ATRDFALCCAA
+294 ASRDFALCCAA
-305 LTCGFTDEGIES
+305 LACGFTDEGIES

-324 SQHPALIDAAL
+324 SQHPALIDAAI
-335 KAGIGK
+335 KAGIGE
-341 ADPDGKIRP
+341 ADPDGKVRP

-369 LAAPATSEPMSN
+369 LATPATSEPTSD
-381 WKPAPGVEEIADAVE
+381 WKPSPGVEEIADAVA

-408 EIKAGDKVILEPS
+408 DIKTGDKVILEPS

-438 GTGNARIAIKQAAS
+438 GAGNARIAIKQAAS

-461 VSASNVPL
+461 VEAINVPL

-499 PSEEVSIDGN
+499 PSEEVSIDSN

-541 EAVLEQD
+541 KALLEQH

-574 NATIAPSL
+574 NATLEPSL
-582 NGHLSLSTSAHFS
+582 SGHLSLSTSAHFS

-607 VRDAG
+607 VRDAS
-612 IDLPELEGEL
+612 IDMPELEGEL

-650 WGRMNF
+650 WGRMDF
-656 RETGMVCSD
+656 RETGMTCSD
-665 VAAYVGMGLTG
+665 VAAYVGVGITG

-682 PFSAFIDNTFDF
+682 PFSSFINNTFDF

-705 WDWHWE
+705 WDLHWE
-711 NGRLVPT
+711 NGRLVPE
-718 CTYQPA
+718 CTYL
-724 SNPGDDDPSKYNDI
+724 PG
-738 GANTPHYVSILW
+738 
-750 LIHRGIANSWINSD
+750 
-764 GTLCFRPYSNTSR
+764 
-777 ADMALF
+777 
-783 LYRLAGKP
+783 GKP
-791 DFDESKAETF
+791 ENNKENEAAHAAFGRVLDD
-801 TDIDSQGEYR
+801 YR
-811 RAILWLS
+811 QLFAQYANAIASAGQSGIMLPNDRPLAW
-818 SKNITQGW
+818 T
-826 DNGDGTKSYRPHDDL
+826 GDYS
-841 TREQMSVFLYRF
+841 F
-853 AGEPEYDEPAT
+853 
-864 SPFCDVSDS
+864 SP
-873 SSSRRAILWICDVGL
+873 
-888 SLGWGNGDGTSS
+888 
-900 FRPQNPIPRCDM
+900 
-912 AHFIHRFSD
+912 
-921 LDLSVKSEKAQCVLY
+921 SVKGVKYAYVDLNHDEIDELVITLDDARFVDDVHDANIVLCAFGY
-936 SDGSLVVSSS
+936 SDGSIVRFAESIVRGSYWLNKAGTIGRYGSGGFDTGAITIQRWDGRKLKVDSSMNWTY
-946 KASEH
+946 ANPE
-951 SHDAIDA
+951 DRGDP
-958 WQGLGTST
+958 TSPYQLKT
-966 WYEKKAQYKNR
+966 
-977 ICSITVNGR
+977 
-986 VKAPSDFENMGDGLF
+986 
-1001 QHLPHLTSLDLKDL
+1001 LKDGKEQQEIVTYKECVKRVDAFL
-1015 DMSKTVFCSSMLYG
+1015 AKHRDYAKV
-1029 CESLQSLDLSN
+1029 EW
-1040 KDLGS
+1040 KA
-1045 LNSFSLGV
+1045 LN
-1053 CGVENLSF
+1053 
-1061 AHSDMHNLYLLK
+1061 A
-1073 GLYNNSSIKHIDF
+1073 
-1086 SNSDLS
+1086 
-1092 SMSDW
+1092 
-1097 SQTFQGSSL
+1097 
-1106 QTINFSGARLAEYC
+1106 
-1120 EFNHM
+1120 
-1125 FADCPYLSDI
+1125 
-1135 DLSFSNYPS
+1135 
-1144 ASTLTCMFAS
+1144 
-1154 CPSIKQLDL
+1154 
-1163 SRISPTRNQWGS
+1163 
-1175 RIEAPSMFEN
+1175 
-1185 CSSLQ
+1185 
-1190 TISGIDQWD
+1190 
-1199 LGDDAWTMHM
+1199 
-1209 FDGCPAPRPPWYTEM
+1209 
-1224 EKAA
+1224 

>member
-1 MGRRARTTSLRRLR
+1 MA
-15 CASAFAMVL
+15 V
-24 AIVALC
+24 AIVVLC

-66 AETGISTGFPDGTF
+66 AESGISTGFPDGTF

-167 REGVGDAASWDG
+167 RVGVGGAASWDG

-210 DGTFRGMAAVA
+210 DGTFRSMAAVA

-239 PGEPPSY
+239 PGKAPSY

-251 RMVRA
+251 RIVNA
-256 LENDDASPNVS
+256 LENSDASPDVS
-267 EENLADTWSEAKRIG
+267 EENLAHAWNEAKRIG
-282 IIPFD
+282 IIPFG
-287 VEDRDAV
+287 VEDRNAV
-294 ATRDFALCCAA
+294 ASRDFALCCAA
-305 LTCGFTDEGIES
+305 LACGFTDEGIES

-324 SQHPALIDAAL
+324 SQHPALIDAAI
-335 KAGIGK
+335 KAGIGE
-341 ADPDGKIRP
+341 ADPDGKVRP

-369 LAAPATSEPMSN
+369 LATPATSEPTSD
-381 WKPAPGVEEIADAVE
+381 WKPSPGVEEIADAVA

-408 EIKAGDKVILEPS
+408 DIKTGDKVILEPS

-438 GTGNARIAIKQAAS
+438 GAGSARIAIKQAAS

-461 VSASNVPL
+461 VEAINVPL

-541 EAVLEQD
+541 KALLEQH

-574 NATIAPSL
+574 NATLEPSL
-582 NGHLSLSTSAHFS
+582 SGHLSLSTSAHFS

-607 VRDAG
+607 VRDAS
-612 IDLPELEGEL
+612 IDMPELEGEL

-650 WGRMNF
+650 WGRMDF
-656 RETGMVCSD
+656 RETGMTCSD
-665 VAAYVGMGLTG
+665 VAAYVGVGITG

-682 PFSAFIDNTFDF
+682 PFSSFINNTFDF

-705 WDWHWE
+705 WDLHWE
-711 NGRLVPT
+711 NGRLVPE
-718 CTYQPA
+718 CTYL
-724 SNPGDDDPSKYNDI
+724 PG
-738 GANTPHYVSILW
+738 
-750 LIHRGIANSWINSD
+750 
-764 GTLCFRPYSNTSR
+764 
-777 ADMALF
+777 
-783 LYRLAGKP
+783 GKP
-791 DFDESKAETF
+791 ENNKENEAAHAAFGRVLDD
-801 TDIDSQGEYR
+801 YR
-811 RAILWLS
+811 QLFAQYANAIASAGQSGIMLPNDRPLAW
-818 SKNITQGW
+818 T
-826 DNGDGTKSYRPHDDL
+826 GDYS
-841 TREQMSVFLYRF
+841 F
-853 AGEPEYDEPAT
+853 
-864 SPFCDVSDS
+864 SP
-873 SSSRRAILWICDVGL
+873 
-888 SLGWGNGDGTSS
+888 
-900 FRPQNPIPRCDM
+900 
-912 AHFIHRFSD
+912 
-921 LDLSVKSEKAQCVLY
+921 SVKGVKYAYVDLNHDEIDELVITLDDARFVDDVHDANIVLCAFGY
-936 SDGSLVVSSS
+936 SDGSIVRFAESIVRGSYWLNKAGTIGRYGSGGFDTGAITIQRWDGRKLKVDSSMNWTY
-946 KASEH
+946 ANPE
-951 SHDAIDA
+951 DRGDP
-958 WQGLGTST
+958 TSPYQLKT
-966 WYEKKAQYKNR
+966 
-977 ICSITVNGR
+977 
-986 VKAPSDFENMGDGLF
+986 
-1001 QHLPHLTSLDLKDL
+1001 LKDGKEQQEIVTYKECVKRVDAFL
-1015 DMSKTVFCSSMLYG
+1015 AKHRDYAKV
-1029 CESLQSLDLSN
+1029 EW
-1040 KDLGS
+1040 KA
-1045 LNSFSLGV
+1045 LN
-1053 CGVENLSF
+1053 
-1061 AHSDMHNLYLLK
+1061 A
-1073 GLYNNSSIKHIDF
+1073 
-1086 SNSDLS
+1086 
-1092 SMSDW
+1092 
-1097 SQTFQGSSL
+1097 
-1106 QTINFSGARLAEYC
+1106 
-1120 EFNHM
+1120 
-1125 FADCPYLSDI
+1125 
-1135 DLSFSNYPS
+1135 
-1144 ASTLTCMFAS
+1144 
-1154 CPSIKQLDL
+1154 
-1163 SRISPTRNQWGS
+1163 
-1175 RIEAPSMFEN
+1175 
-1185 CSSLQ
+1185 
-1190 TISGIDQWD
+1190 
-1199 LGDDAWTMHM
+1199 
-1209 FDGCPAPRPPWYTEM
+1209 
-1224 EKAA
+1224 

>member
-15 CASAFAMVL
+15 GASALAIAL

-40 GAGAGAKRTFP
+40 GVGAGAKRTFP
-51 DVNASTP
+51 DVNATTP
-58 HAEDIAWL
+58 HAEDITWL
-66 AETGISTGFPDGTF
+66 AETSISTGFPDGTF
-80 RGGDAVTRQDMAA
+80 RGDDAVTRQDMAA

-167 REGVGDAASWDG
+167 RVGVGDAASWDG

-251 RMVRA
+251 RMVNA
-256 LENDDASPNVS
+256 LENDDASPDVS
-267 EENLADTWSEAKRIG
+267 EENLADAWNEAKRIG
-282 IIPFD
+282 IVPFD

-324 SQHPALIDAAL
+324 SQHPALIDAAI
-335 KAGIGK
+335 KAGIGE
-341 ADPDGKIRP
+341 ADPDGKVRP

-369 LAAPATSEPMSN
+369 LATPATSEPMSS
-381 WKPAPGVEEIADAVE
+381 WKPAPGVEEIPDAVA

-408 EIKAGDKVILEPS
+408 DIKTGDKVILEPS

-438 GTGNARIAIKQAAS
+438 GAGNARIAIKQATS

-461 VSASNVPL
+461 VEAINVPL

-574 NATIAPSL
+574 NATLSPSL

-705 WDWHWE
+705 WDLHWE
-711 NGRLVPT
+711 NGRLVPE
-718 CTYQPA
+718 CT
-724 SNPGDDDPSKYNDI
+724 
-738 GANTPHYVSILW
+738 VV
-750 LIHRGIANSWINSD
+750 
-764 GTLCFRPYSNTSR
+764 C
-777 ADMALF
+777 
-783 LYRLAGKP
+783 
-791 DFDESKAETF
+791 KAEDAYCTL
-801 TDIDSQGEYR
+801 Y
-811 RAILWLS
+811 
-818 SKNITQGW
+818 
-826 DNGDGTKSYRPHDDL
+826 DDWSL
-841 TREQMSVFLYRF
+841 VI
-853 AGEPEYDEPAT
+853 
-864 SPFCDVSDS
+864 S
-873 SSSRRAILWICDVGL
+873 SSSKVD
-888 SLGWGNGDGTSS
+888 TSK
-900 FRPQNPIPRCDM
+900 N
-912 AHFIHRFSD
+912 
-921 LDLSVKSEKAQCVLY
+921 
-936 SDGSLVVSSS
+936 VVSR
-946 KASEH
+946 
-951 SHDAIDA
+951 
-958 WQGLGTST
+958 WRGLGGADWYHWKDGAKSCQIEGKIQAPVDCDYLFSSSCIKRVDLEGLDTSNT
-966 WYEKKAQYKNR
+966 YTMEGMFRNSN
-977 ICSITVNGR
+977 IESIDLTCLNLSQVHSIRNIFYNCNDLRNVN
-986 VKAPSDFENMGDGLF
+986 
-1001 QHLPHLTSLDLKDL
+1001 LDSCDTRNVT
-1015 DMSKTVFCSSMLYG
+1015 DMSAAFLGTTKLKSI
-1029 CESLQSLDLSN
+1029 SLKPLNLS
-1040 KDLGS
+1040 S
-1045 LNSFSLGV
+1045 LNEFDDCFFRSGIESIDMSNM
-1053 CGVENLSF
+1053 NLSRIR
-1061 AHSDMHNLYLLK
+1061 DMTSAFYRCNNLKYA
-1073 GLYNNSSIKHIDF
+1073 DF
-1086 SNSDLS
+1086 DNSDLS
-1092 SMSDW
+1092 NLASLAKCFSHCQALEEASFANIKAHDLYSLRETFYGCPLLKRISFDGAQIGNPDTDYNDYNAFCFSD
-1097 SQTFQGSSL
+1097 TFNGCKSLRSASLNLTSPLYCYTFENTFKNCAALHSVDLSSL
-1106 QTINFSGARLAEYC
+1106 KPTENAELTSMFSGCTSLAEITGMQNW
-1120 EFNHM
+1120 E
-1125 FADCPYLSDI
+1125 LS
-1135 DLSFSNYPS
+1135 SQKNN
-1144 ASTLTCMFAS
+1144 M
-1154 CPSIKQLDL
+1154 
-1163 SRISPTRNQWGS
+1163 NGV
-1175 RIEAPSMFEN
+1175 
-1185 CSSLQ
+1185 
-1190 TISGIDQWD
+1190 
-1199 LGDDAWTMHM
+1199 

>member
-1 MGRRARTTSLRRLR
+1 MA
-15 CASAFAMVL
+15 V
-24 AIVALC
+24 AIVVLC

-66 AETGISTGFPDGTF
+66 AESGISTGFPDGTF

-167 REGVGDAASWDG
+167 RVGVGGAASWDG

-239 PGEPPSY
+239 PGKAPSY

-251 RMVRA
+251 RMVNA
-256 LENDDASPNVS
+256 LENSDASPDVS
-267 EENLADTWSEAKRIG
+267 EENLAHAWNEAKRIG
-282 IIPFD
+282 IIPFG
-287 VEDRDAV
+287 VEDRNAV
-294 ATRDFALCCAA
+294 ASRDFALCCAA
-305 LTCGFTDEGIES
+305 LACGFTDEGIES

-324 SQHPALIDAAL
+324 SQHPALIDAAI
-335 KAGIGK
+335 KAGIGE
-341 ADPDGKIRP
+341 ADPDGKVRP

-369 LAAPATSEPMSN
+369 LATPATSEPTSD
-381 WKPAPGVEEIADAVE
+381 WKPSPGVEEIADAVA

-408 EIKAGDKVILEPS
+408 DIKTGDKVILEPS

-438 GTGNARIAIKQAAS
+438 GAGNARIAIKQAAS

-461 VSASNVPL
+461 VEAINVPL

-541 EAVLEQD
+541 KALLEQH

-574 NATIAPSL
+574 NATLEPSL
-582 NGHLSLSTSAHFS
+582 SGHLSLSTSAHFS

-607 VRDAG
+607 VRDAS
-612 IDLPELEGEL
+612 IDMPELEGEL

-650 WGRMNF
+650 WGRMDF
-656 RETGMVCSD
+656 RETGMTCSD
-665 VAAYVGMGLTG
+665 VAAYVGVGITG

-682 PFSAFIDNTFDF
+682 PFSAFINNTFDF

-705 WDWHWE
+705 WDLHWE
-711 NGRLVPT
+711 NGRLVPE
-718 CTYQPA
+718 CTYL
-724 SNPGDDDPSKYNDI
+724 PG
-738 GANTPHYVSILW
+738 
-750 LIHRGIANSWINSD
+750 
-764 GTLCFRPYSNTSR
+764 
-777 ADMALF
+777 
-783 LYRLAGKP
+783 GKP
-791 DFDESKAETF
+791 ENNKENEAAHAAFGRVLDD
-801 TDIDSQGEYR
+801 YR
-811 RAILWLS
+811 QLFAQYANAIASAGQSGIMLPNDRPLAW
-818 SKNITQGW
+818 T
-826 DNGDGTKSYRPHDDL
+826 GDYS
-841 TREQMSVFLYRF
+841 F
-853 AGEPEYDEPAT
+853 
-864 SPFCDVSDS
+864 SP
-873 SSSRRAILWICDVGL
+873 
-888 SLGWGNGDGTSS
+888 
-900 FRPQNPIPRCDM
+900 
-912 AHFIHRFSD
+912 
-921 LDLSVKSEKAQCVLY
+921 SVKGVKYAYVDLNHDEIDELVITLDDARFVDDVHDANIVLCAFGY
-936 SDGSLVVSSS
+936 SDGSIVRFAESIVRGSYWLNKAGTIGRYGSGGFDTGAITIQRWDGRKLKVDSSMNWTY
-946 KASEH
+946 ANPE
-951 SHDAIDA
+951 DRGDP
-958 WQGLGTST
+958 TSPYQLKT
-966 WYEKKAQYKNR
+966 
-977 ICSITVNGR
+977 
-986 VKAPSDFENMGDGLF
+986 
-1001 QHLPHLTSLDLKDL
+1001 LKDGKEQQEIVTYKECVKRVDAFL
-1015 DMSKTVFCSSMLYG
+1015 AKHRDYAKV
-1029 CESLQSLDLSN
+1029 EW
-1040 KDLGS
+1040 KA
-1045 LNSFSLGV
+1045 LN
-1053 CGVENLSF
+1053 
-1061 AHSDMHNLYLLK
+1061 A
-1073 GLYNNSSIKHIDF
+1073 
-1086 SNSDLS
+1086 
-1092 SMSDW
+1092 
-1097 SQTFQGSSL
+1097 
-1106 QTINFSGARLAEYC
+1106 
-1120 EFNHM
+1120 
-1125 FADCPYLSDI
+1125 
-1135 DLSFSNYPS
+1135 
-1144 ASTLTCMFAS
+1144 
-1154 CPSIKQLDL
+1154 
-1163 SRISPTRNQWGS
+1163 
-1175 RIEAPSMFEN
+1175 
-1185 CSSLQ
+1185 
-1190 TISGIDQWD
+1190 
-1199 LGDDAWTMHM
+1199 
-1209 FDGCPAPRPPWYTEM
+1209 
-1224 EKAA
+1224 

>member
-1 MGRRARTTSLRRLR
+1 MA
-15 CASAFAMVL
+15 V
-24 AIVALC
+24 AIVVLC

-58 HAEDIAWL
+58 HAEDITWL
-66 AETGISTGFPDGTF
+66 AESGISTGFPDGTF

-99 RLMGDESAAESKKY
+99 RLMGDESAAEDKTY
-113 TCSFTDV
+113 TCSFKDV
-120 TDATPHADDIAWL
+120 TNATPHADDIAWL

-167 REGVGDAASWDG
+167 RVGVGGAASWDG

-239 PGEPPSY
+239 PGKAPSY

-251 RMVRA
+251 RMVNA
-256 LENDDASPNVS
+256 LENSDASPDVS
-267 EENLADTWSEAKRIG
+267 EENLAHAWNEAKRIG
-282 IIPFD
+282 IIPFG
-287 VEDRDAV
+287 VENRNAV
-294 ATRDFALCCAA
+294 ASRDFALCCAA
-305 LTCGFTDEGIES
+305 LACGFTDEGIES

-324 SQHPALIDAAL
+324 SQHPALIDAAI
-335 KAGIGK
+335 KAGIGE
-341 ADPDGKIRP
+341 ADPDGKVRP

-369 LAAPATSEPMSN
+369 LATPATSEPTSD
-381 WKPAPGVEEIADAVE
+381 WKPSPGVEEIADAVA

-408 EIKAGDKVILEPS
+408 DIKTGDKVILEPS

-438 GTGNARIAIKQAAS
+438 GAGNARIAIKQAAS

-461 VSASNVPL
+461 VEAINVPL

-541 EAVLEQD
+541 KALLEQH

-574 NATIAPSL
+574 NATLEPSL
-582 NGHLSLSTSAHFS
+582 SGHLSLSTSAHFS

-607 VRDAG
+607 VRDAS
-612 IDLPELEGEL
+612 IDMPELEGEL

-650 WGRMNF
+650 WGRMDF
-656 RETGMVCSD
+656 RETGMTCSD
-665 VAAYVGMGLTG
+665 VAAYVGVGITG

-682 PFSAFIDNTFDF
+682 PFSAFINNTFDF

-705 WDWHWE
+705 WDLHWE
-711 NGRLVPT
+711 NGRLVPE
-718 CTYQPA
+718 CTYL
-724 SNPGDDDPSKYNDI
+724 PG
-738 GANTPHYVSILW
+738 
-750 LIHRGIANSWINSD
+750 
-764 GTLCFRPYSNTSR
+764 
-777 ADMALF
+777 
-783 LYRLAGKP
+783 GKP
-791 DFDESKAETF
+791 ENNKENEAAHAAFGRVLDD
-801 TDIDSQGEYR
+801 YR
-811 RAILWLS
+811 QLFAQYANAIASAGQSGIMLPNDRPLAW
-818 SKNITQGW
+818 T
-826 DNGDGTKSYRPHDDL
+826 GDYS
-841 TREQMSVFLYRF
+841 F
-853 AGEPEYDEPAT
+853 
-864 SPFCDVSDS
+864 SP
-873 SSSRRAILWICDVGL
+873 
-888 SLGWGNGDGTSS
+888 
-900 FRPQNPIPRCDM
+900 
-912 AHFIHRFSD
+912 
-921 LDLSVKSEKAQCVLY
+921 SVKGVKYAYVDLNHDEIDELVITLDDARFVDDVHDANIVLCAFGY
-936 SDGSLVVSSS
+936 SDGSIVRFAESIVRGSYWLNKAGTIGRYGSGGFDTGAITIQRWDGRKLKVDSSMNWTY
-946 KASEH
+946 ANPE
-951 SHDAIDA
+951 DRGDP
-958 WQGLGTST
+958 TSPYQLKT
-966 WYEKKAQYKNR
+966 
-977 ICSITVNGR
+977 
-986 VKAPSDFENMGDGLF
+986 
-1001 QHLPHLTSLDLKDL
+1001 LKDGKEQQEIVTYKECVKRVDAFL
-1015 DMSKTVFCSSMLYG
+1015 AKHRDYAKV
-1029 CESLQSLDLSN
+1029 EW
-1040 KDLGS
+1040 KA
-1045 LNSFSLGV
+1045 LN
-1053 CGVENLSF
+1053 
-1061 AHSDMHNLYLLK
+1061 A
-1073 GLYNNSSIKHIDF
+1073 
-1086 SNSDLS
+1086 
-1092 SMSDW
+1092 
-1097 SQTFQGSSL
+1097 
-1106 QTINFSGARLAEYC
+1106 
-1120 EFNHM
+1120 
-1125 FADCPYLSDI
+1125 
-1135 DLSFSNYPS
+1135 
-1144 ASTLTCMFAS
+1144 
-1154 CPSIKQLDL
+1154 
-1163 SRISPTRNQWGS
+1163 
-1175 RIEAPSMFEN
+1175 
-1185 CSSLQ
+1185 
-1190 TISGIDQWD
+1190 
-1199 LGDDAWTMHM
+1199 
-1209 FDGCPAPRPPWYTEM
+1209 
-1224 EKAA
+1224 

>member
-1 MGRRARTTSLRRLR
+1 MA
-15 CASAFAMVL
+15 V
-24 AIVALC
+24 AIVVLC

-66 AETGISTGFPDGTF
+66 AESGISTGFPDGTF

-167 REGVGDAASWDG
+167 RVGVGGAASWDG

-239 PGEPPSY
+239 PGKAPSY

-251 RMVRA
+251 RMVNA
-256 LENDDASPNVS
+256 LENSDASPDVS
-267 EENLADTWSEAKRIG
+267 EENLAHAWNEAKRIG
-282 IIPFD
+282 IIPFG
-287 VEDRDAV
+287 VEDRNAV
-294 ATRDFALCCAA
+294 ASRDFALCCAA
-305 LTCGFTDEGIES
+305 LACGFTDEGIES

-324 SQHPALIDAAL
+324 SQHPALIDAAI
-335 KAGIGK
+335 KAGIGE
-341 ADPDGKIRP
+341 ADPDGKVRP

-369 LAAPATSEPMSN
+369 LATPATSEPTSD
-381 WKPAPGVEEIADAVE
+381 WKPSPGVEEIADAVA

-408 EIKAGDKVILEPS
+408 DIKTGDKVILEPS

-438 GTGNARIAIKQAAS
+438 GAGNARIAIKQAAS

-461 VSASNVPL
+461 VEAINVPL

-541 EAVLEQD
+541 KALLEQH

-574 NATIAPSL
+574 NATLEPSL
-582 NGHLSLSTSAHFS
+582 SGHLSLSTSAHFS

-650 WGRMNF
+650 WGRMDF

-682 PFSAFIDNTFDF
+682 PFSAFINNTFDF

-705 WDWHWE
+705 WDLHWE
-711 NGRLVPT
+711 NGRLVPE
-718 CTYQPA
+718 CTYL
-724 SNPGDDDPSKYNDI
+724 PG
-738 GANTPHYVSILW
+738 
-750 LIHRGIANSWINSD
+750 
-764 GTLCFRPYSNTSR
+764 
-777 ADMALF
+777 
-783 LYRLAGKP
+783 GKP
-791 DFDESKAETF
+791 ENNKENEAAHAAFGRVLDD
-801 TDIDSQGEYR
+801 YR
-811 RAILWLS
+811 QLFAQYANAIASAGQSGIMLPNDRPLAW
-818 SKNITQGW
+818 T
-826 DNGDGTKSYRPHDDL
+826 GDYS
-841 TREQMSVFLYRF
+841 F
-853 AGEPEYDEPAT
+853 
-864 SPFCDVSDS
+864 SP
-873 SSSRRAILWICDVGL
+873 
-888 SLGWGNGDGTSS
+888 
-900 FRPQNPIPRCDM
+900 
-912 AHFIHRFSD
+912 
-921 LDLSVKSEKAQCVLY
+921 SVKGVKYAYVDLNHDEIDELVITLDDARFVDDVHDANIVLCAFGY
-936 SDGSLVVSSS
+936 SDGSIVRFAESIVRGSYWLNKAGTIGRYGSGGFDTGAITIQRWDGRKLKVDSSMNWTY
-946 KASEH
+946 ANPE
-951 SHDAIDA
+951 DRGDP
-958 WQGLGTST
+958 TSPYQLKT
-966 WYEKKAQYKNR
+966 
-977 ICSITVNGR
+977 
-986 VKAPSDFENMGDGLF
+986 
-1001 QHLPHLTSLDLKDL
+1001 LKDGKEQQEIVTYKECVKRVDAFL
-1015 DMSKTVFCSSMLYG
+1015 AKHRDYAKV
-1029 CESLQSLDLSN
+1029 EW
-1040 KDLGS
+1040 KA
-1045 LNSFSLGV
+1045 LN
-1053 CGVENLSF
+1053 
-1061 AHSDMHNLYLLK
+1061 A
-1073 GLYNNSSIKHIDF
+1073 
-1086 SNSDLS
+1086 
-1092 SMSDW
+1092 
-1097 SQTFQGSSL
+1097 
-1106 QTINFSGARLAEYC
+1106 
-1120 EFNHM
+1120 
-1125 FADCPYLSDI
+1125 
-1135 DLSFSNYPS
+1135 
-1144 ASTLTCMFAS
+1144 
-1154 CPSIKQLDL
+1154 
-1163 SRISPTRNQWGS
+1163 
-1175 RIEAPSMFEN
+1175 
-1185 CSSLQ
+1185 
-1190 TISGIDQWD
+1190 
-1199 LGDDAWTMHM
+1199 
-1209 FDGCPAPRPPWYTEM
+1209 
-1224 EKAA
+1224 

>member
-1 MGRRARTTSLRRLR
+1 MA
-15 CASAFAMVL
+15 V
-24 AIVALC
+24 AIVVLC

-40 GAGAGAKRTFP
+40 GAGAGTKRTFP

-66 AETGISTGFPDGTF
+66 AESGISTGFPDGTF

-167 REGVGDAASWDG
+167 RVGVGGAASWDG

-239 PGEPPSY
+239 PGKAPSY

-251 RMVRA
+251 RIVNA
-256 LENDDASPNVS
+256 LENSDASPDVS
-267 EENLADTWSEAKRIG
+267 EENLAHAWNEAKRIG
-282 IIPFD
+282 IIPFG
-287 VEDRDAV
+287 VEDRNAV
-294 ATRDFALCCAA
+294 ASRDFALCCAA
-305 LTCGFTDEGIES
+305 LACGFTDEGIES

-324 SQHPALIDAAL
+324 SQHPALIDAAI
-335 KAGIGK
+335 KAGIGE
-341 ADPDGKIRP
+341 ADPDGKVRP

-369 LAAPATSEPMSN
+369 LATPATSEPTSD
-381 WKPAPGVEEIADAVE
+381 WKPSPGVEEIADAVA

-408 EIKAGDKVILEPS
+408 DIKTGDKVILEPS

-438 GTGNARIAIKQAAS
+438 GAGNARIAIKQAAS

-461 VSASNVPL
+461 VEAINVPL

-541 EAVLEQD
+541 KALLEQH

-574 NATIAPSL
+574 NATLEPSL
-582 NGHLSLSTSAHFS
+582 SGHLSLSTSAHFS

-607 VRDAG
+607 VRDAS
-612 IDLPELEGEL
+612 IDMPELEGEL

-650 WGRMNF
+650 WGRMDF
-656 RETGMVCSD
+656 RETGMTCSD
-665 VAAYVGMGLTG
+665 VAAYVGVGITG

-682 PFSAFIDNTFDF
+682 PFSSFINNTFDF

-705 WDWHWE
+705 WDLHWE
-711 NGRLVPT
+711 NGRLVPE
-718 CTYQPA
+718 CTYL
-724 SNPGDDDPSKYNDI
+724 PG
-738 GANTPHYVSILW
+738 
-750 LIHRGIANSWINSD
+750 
-764 GTLCFRPYSNTSR
+764 
-777 ADMALF
+777 
-783 LYRLAGKP
+783 GKP
-791 DFDESKAETF
+791 ENNKENEAAHAAFGRVLDD
-801 TDIDSQGEYR
+801 YR
-811 RAILWLS
+811 QLFAQYANAIASAGQSGIMLPNDRPLAW
-818 SKNITQGW
+818 T
-826 DNGDGTKSYRPHDDL
+826 GDYS
-841 TREQMSVFLYRF
+841 F
-853 AGEPEYDEPAT
+853 
-864 SPFCDVSDS
+864 SP
-873 SSSRRAILWICDVGL
+873 
-888 SLGWGNGDGTSS
+888 
-900 FRPQNPIPRCDM
+900 
-912 AHFIHRFSD
+912 
-921 LDLSVKSEKAQCVLY
+921 SVKGVKYAYVDLNHDEIDELVITLDDARFVDDVHDANIVLCAFGY
-936 SDGSLVVSSS
+936 SDGSIVRFAESIVRGSYWLNKAGTIGRYGSGGFDTGAITIQRWDGRKLKVDSSMNWTY
-946 KASEH
+946 ANPE
-951 SHDAIDA
+951 DRGDP
-958 WQGLGTST
+958 TSPYQLKT
-966 WYEKKAQYKNR
+966 
-977 ICSITVNGR
+977 
-986 VKAPSDFENMGDGLF
+986 
-1001 QHLPHLTSLDLKDL
+1001 LKDGKEQQEIVTYKECVKRVDAFL
-1015 DMSKTVFCSSMLYG
+1015 AKHRDYAKV
-1029 CESLQSLDLSN
+1029 EW
-1040 KDLGS
+1040 KA
-1045 LNSFSLGV
+1045 LN
-1053 CGVENLSF
+1053 
-1061 AHSDMHNLYLLK
+1061 A
-1073 GLYNNSSIKHIDF
+1073 
-1086 SNSDLS
+1086 
-1092 SMSDW
+1092 
-1097 SQTFQGSSL
+1097 
-1106 QTINFSGARLAEYC
+1106 
-1120 EFNHM
+1120 
-1125 FADCPYLSDI
+1125 
-1135 DLSFSNYPS
+1135 
-1144 ASTLTCMFAS
+1144 
-1154 CPSIKQLDL
+1154 
-1163 SRISPTRNQWGS
+1163 
-1175 RIEAPSMFEN
+1175 
-1185 CSSLQ
+1185 
-1190 TISGIDQWD
+1190 
-1199 LGDDAWTMHM
+1199 
-1209 FDGCPAPRPPWYTEM
+1209 
-1224 EKAA
+1224 

>member
-1 MGRRARTTSLRRLR
+1 MA
-15 CASAFAMVL
+15 V
-24 AIVALC
+24 AIVVLC

-66 AETGISTGFPDGTF
+66 AESGISTGFPDGTF

-167 REGVGDAASWDG
+167 RVGVGGAASWDG

-239 PGEPPSY
+239 PGKAPSY

-251 RMVRA
+251 RIVNA
-256 LENDDASPNVS
+256 LENSDASPDVS
-267 EENLADTWSEAKRIG
+267 EENLAHAWNEAKRIG
-282 IIPFD
+282 IIPFG
-287 VEDRDAV
+287 VEDRNAV
-294 ATRDFALCCAA
+294 ASRDFALCCAA
-305 LTCGFTDEGIES
+305 LACGFTDEGIES

-324 SQHPALIDAAL
+324 SQHPALIDAAI
-335 KAGIGK
+335 KAGIGE
-341 ADPDGKIRP
+341 ADPDGKVRP

-369 LAAPATSEPMSN
+369 LATPATSEPTSD
-381 WKPAPGVEEIADAVE
+381 WKPSPGVEEIADAVA

-408 EIKAGDKVILEPS
+408 DIKTGDKVILEPS

-438 GTGNARIAIKQAAS
+438 GAGNARIAIKQAAS

-461 VSASNVPL
+461 VEAINVPL

-541 EAVLEQD
+541 KALLEQH

-574 NATIAPSL
+574 NATLEPSL
-582 NGHLSLSTSAHFS
+582 SGHLSLSTSAHFS

-607 VRDAG
+607 VRDAS
-612 IDLPELEGEL
+612 IDMPELEGEL

-650 WGRMNF
+650 WGRMDF
-656 RETGMVCSD
+656 RETGMTCSD
-665 VAAYVGMGLTG
+665 VAAYVGVGITG

-682 PFSAFIDNTFDF
+682 PFSSFINNTFDF

-705 WDWHWE
+705 WDLHWE
-711 NGRLVPT
+711 NGRLVPE
-718 CTYQPA
+718 CTYL
-724 SNPGDDDPSKYNDI
+724 PG
-738 GANTPHYVSILW
+738 
-750 LIHRGIANSWINSD
+750 
-764 GTLCFRPYSNTSR
+764 
-777 ADMALF
+777 
-783 LYRLAGKP
+783 GKP
-791 DFDESKAETF
+791 ENNKENEAAHAAFGRVLDD
-801 TDIDSQGEYR
+801 YR
-811 RAILWLS
+811 QLFAQYANAIASAGQSGIMLPNDRPLAW
-818 SKNITQGW
+818 T
-826 DNGDGTKSYRPHDDL
+826 GDYS
-841 TREQMSVFLYRF
+841 F
-853 AGEPEYDEPAT
+853 
-864 SPFCDVSDS
+864 SP
-873 SSSRRAILWICDVGL
+873 
-888 SLGWGNGDGTSS
+888 
-900 FRPQNPIPRCDM
+900 
-912 AHFIHRFSD
+912 
-921 LDLSVKSEKAQCVLY
+921 SVKGVKYAYVDLNHDEIDELVITLDDARFVDDVHDANIVLCAFGY
-936 SDGSLVVSSS
+936 SDGSIVRFAESIVRGSYWLNKAGTIGRYGSGGFDTGAITIQRWDGRKLKVDSSMNWTH
-946 KASEH
+946 ANPE
-951 SHDAIDA
+951 DRGDP
-958 WQGLGTST
+958 TSPYQLKT
-966 WYEKKAQYKNR
+966 
-977 ICSITVNGR
+977 
-986 VKAPSDFENMGDGLF
+986 
-1001 QHLPHLTSLDLKDL
+1001 LKDGKEQQEIVTYKECVKRVDAFL
-1015 DMSKTVFCSSMLYG
+1015 AKHRDYAKV
-1029 CESLQSLDLSN
+1029 EW
-1040 KDLGS
+1040 KA
-1045 LNSFSLGV
+1045 LN
-1053 CGVENLSF
+1053 
-1061 AHSDMHNLYLLK
+1061 A
-1073 GLYNNSSIKHIDF
+1073 
-1086 SNSDLS
+1086 
-1092 SMSDW
+1092 
-1097 SQTFQGSSL
+1097 
-1106 QTINFSGARLAEYC
+1106 
-1120 EFNHM
+1120 
-1125 FADCPYLSDI
+1125 
-1135 DLSFSNYPS
+1135 
-1144 ASTLTCMFAS
+1144 
-1154 CPSIKQLDL
+1154 
-1163 SRISPTRNQWGS
+1163 
-1175 RIEAPSMFEN
+1175 
-1185 CSSLQ
+1185 
-1190 TISGIDQWD
+1190 
-1199 LGDDAWTMHM
+1199 
-1209 FDGCPAPRPPWYTEM
+1209 
-1224 EKAA
+1224 

>member
-1 MGRRARTTSLRRLR
+1 MA
-15 CASAFAMVL
+15 V
-24 AIVALC
+24 AIVVLC

-66 AETGISTGFPDGTF
+66 AESGISTGFPDGTF

-167 REGVGDAASWDG
+167 RVGVGGAASWDG

-239 PGEPPSY
+239 PGKAPSY

-251 RMVRA
+251 RIVNA
-256 LENDDASPNVS
+256 LENSDASPDVS
-267 EENLADTWSEAKRIG
+267 EENLAHAWNEAKRIG
-282 IIPFD
+282 IIPFG
-287 VEDRDAV
+287 VEDRNAV
-294 ATRDFALCCAA
+294 ASRDFALCCAA
-305 LTCGFTDEGIES
+305 LACGFTDEGIES

-324 SQHPALIDAAL
+324 SQHPALIDAAI
-335 KAGIGK
+335 KAGIGE
-341 ADPDGKIRP
+341 ADPDGKVRP

-369 LAAPATSEPMSN
+369 LATPATSEPTSD
-381 WKPAPGVEEIADAVE
+381 WKPSPGVEEIADAVA

-408 EIKAGDKVILEPS
+408 DIKTGDKVILEPS

-438 GTGNARIAIKQAAS
+438 GAGNARIAIKQAAS

-461 VSASNVPL
+461 VEAINVPL

-541 EAVLEQD
+541 KALLEQH

-574 NATIAPSL
+574 NATLEPSL
-582 NGHLSLSTSAHFS
+582 SGHLSLSTSAHFS

-607 VRDAG
+607 VRDAS
-612 IDLPELEGEL
+612 IDMPELEGEL

-650 WGRMNF
+650 WGRMDF
-656 RETGMVCSD
+656 RETGMTCSD
-665 VAAYVGMGLTG
+665 VAAYVGVGITG

-682 PFSAFIDNTFDF
+682 PFSAFINNTFDF

-705 WDWHWE
+705 WDLHWE
-711 NGRLVPT
+711 NGRLVPE
-718 CTYQPA
+718 CTYL
-724 SNPGDDDPSKYNDI
+724 PG
-738 GANTPHYVSILW
+738 
-750 LIHRGIANSWINSD
+750 
-764 GTLCFRPYSNTSR
+764 
-777 ADMALF
+777 
-783 LYRLAGKP
+783 GKP
-791 DFDESKAETF
+791 ENNKENEAAHAAFGRVLDD
-801 TDIDSQGEYR
+801 YR
-811 RAILWLS
+811 QLFAQYANAIASAGQSGIMLPNDRPLAW
-818 SKNITQGW
+818 T
-826 DNGDGTKSYRPHDDL
+826 GDYS
-841 TREQMSVFLYRF
+841 F
-853 AGEPEYDEPAT
+853 
-864 SPFCDVSDS
+864 SP
-873 SSSRRAILWICDVGL
+873 
-888 SLGWGNGDGTSS
+888 
-900 FRPQNPIPRCDM
+900 
-912 AHFIHRFSD
+912 
-921 LDLSVKSEKAQCVLY
+921 SVKGVKYAYVDLNHDEIDELVITLDDARFVDDVHDANIVLCAFGY
-936 SDGSLVVSSS
+936 SDGSIVRFAESIVRGSYWLNKAGTIGRYGSGGFDTGAITIQRWDGRKLKVDSSMNWTY
-946 KASEH
+946 ANPE
-951 SHDAIDA
+951 DRGDP
-958 WQGLGTST
+958 TSPYQLKT
-966 WYEKKAQYKNR
+966 
-977 ICSITVNGR
+977 
-986 VKAPSDFENMGDGLF
+986 
-1001 QHLPHLTSLDLKDL
+1001 LKDGKEQQEIVTYKECVKRVDAFL
-1015 DMSKTVFCSSMLYG
+1015 AKHRDYAKV
-1029 CESLQSLDLSN
+1029 EW
-1040 KDLGS
+1040 KA
-1045 LNSFSLGV
+1045 LN
-1053 CGVENLSF
+1053 
-1061 AHSDMHNLYLLK
+1061 A
-1073 GLYNNSSIKHIDF
+1073 
-1086 SNSDLS
+1086 
-1092 SMSDW
+1092 
-1097 SQTFQGSSL
+1097 
-1106 QTINFSGARLAEYC
+1106 
-1120 EFNHM
+1120 
-1125 FADCPYLSDI
+1125 
-1135 DLSFSNYPS
+1135 
-1144 ASTLTCMFAS
+1144 
-1154 CPSIKQLDL
+1154 
-1163 SRISPTRNQWGS
+1163 
-1175 RIEAPSMFEN
+1175 
-1185 CSSLQ
+1185 
-1190 TISGIDQWD
+1190 
-1199 LGDDAWTMHM
+1199 
-1209 FDGCPAPRPPWYTEM
+1209 
-1224 EKAA
+1224 

>member
-1 MGRRARTTSLRRLR
+1 MA
-15 CASAFAMVL
+15 V
-24 AIVALC
+24 AIVVLC

-66 AETGISTGFPDGTF
+66 AESGISTGFPDGTF

-167 REGVGDAASWDG
+167 RVGVGGAASWDG

-239 PGEPPSY
+239 PGKAPSY

-251 RMVRA
+251 RIVNA
-256 LENDDASPNVS
+256 LENSDASPDVS
-267 EENLADTWSEAKRIG
+267 EENLAHAWNEAKRIG
-282 IIPFD
+282 IIPFG
-287 VEDRDAV
+287 VEDRNAV
-294 ATRDFALCCAA
+294 ASRDFALCCAA
-305 LTCGFTDEGIES
+305 LACGFTDEGIES

-324 SQHPALIDAAL
+324 SQHPALIDAAI
-335 KAGIGK
+335 KAGIGE
-341 ADPDGKIRP
+341 ADPDGKVRP

-369 LAAPATSEPMSN
+369 LATPATSEPTSD
-381 WKPAPGVEEIADAVE
+381 WKPSPGVEEIADAVA

-408 EIKAGDKVILEPS
+408 DIKTGDKVILEPS

-438 GTGNARIAIKQAAS
+438 GAGNARIAIKQAAS

-461 VSASNVPL
+461 VEAINVPL

-541 EAVLEQD
+541 KALLEQH

-574 NATIAPSL
+574 NATLEPSL
-582 NGHLSLSTSAHFS
+582 SGHLSLSTSAHFS

-607 VRDAG
+607 VRDAS
-612 IDLPELEGEL
+612 IDMPELEGEL

-650 WGRMNF
+650 WGRMDF
-656 RETGMVCSD
+656 RETGMTCSD
-665 VAAYVGMGLTG
+665 VAAYVGVGITG

-682 PFSAFIDNTFDF
+682 PFSSFINNTFDF

-705 WDWHWE
+705 WDLHWE
-711 NGRLVPT
+711 NGRLVPE
-718 CTYQPA
+718 CTYL
-724 SNPGDDDPSKYNDI
+724 PG
-738 GANTPHYVSILW
+738 
-750 LIHRGIANSWINSD
+750 
-764 GTLCFRPYSNTSR
+764 
-777 ADMALF
+777 
-783 LYRLAGKP
+783 GKP
-791 DFDESKAETF
+791 ENNKENEAAHAAFGRVLDD
-801 TDIDSQGEYR
+801 YR
-811 RAILWLS
+811 QLFAQYANAIASAGQSGIMLPNDRPLAW
-818 SKNITQGW
+818 T
-826 DNGDGTKSYRPHDDL
+826 GDYS
-841 TREQMSVFLYRF
+841 F
-853 AGEPEYDEPAT
+853 
-864 SPFCDVSDS
+864 SP
-873 SSSRRAILWICDVGL
+873 
-888 SLGWGNGDGTSS
+888 
-900 FRPQNPIPRCDM
+900 
-912 AHFIHRFSD
+912 
-921 LDLSVKSEKAQCVLY
+921 SVKGVKYAYVDLNHDEIDELVITLDDARFVDDVHDANIVLCAFGY
-936 SDGSLVVSSS
+936 SDGSIVRFAESIVRGSYWLNKAGTIGRYGSGGFDTGAITIQRWDGRKLKVDSSMNWTY
-946 KASEH
+946 ANPE
-951 SHDAIDA
+951 DRGDP
-958 WQGLGTST
+958 TSPYQLKT
-966 WYEKKAQYKNR
+966 
-977 ICSITVNGR
+977 
-986 VKAPSDFENMGDGLF
+986 
-1001 QHLPHLTSLDLKDL
+1001 LKDGKEQQEIVTYKECVKRVDAFL
-1015 DMSKTVFCSSMLYG
+1015 AKHRDYAKV
-1029 CESLQSLDLSN
+1029 EW
-1040 KDLGS
+1040 KA
-1045 LNSFSLGV
+1045 LN
-1053 CGVENLSF
+1053 
-1061 AHSDMHNLYLLK
+1061 A
-1073 GLYNNSSIKHIDF
+1073 
-1086 SNSDLS
+1086 
-1092 SMSDW
+1092 
-1097 SQTFQGSSL
+1097 
-1106 QTINFSGARLAEYC
+1106 
-1120 EFNHM
+1120 
-1125 FADCPYLSDI
+1125 
-1135 DLSFSNYPS
+1135 
-1144 ASTLTCMFAS
+1144 
-1154 CPSIKQLDL
+1154 
-1163 SRISPTRNQWGS
+1163 
-1175 RIEAPSMFEN
+1175 
-1185 CSSLQ
+1185 
-1190 TISGIDQWD
+1190 
-1199 LGDDAWTMHM
+1199 
-1209 FDGCPAPRPPWYTEM
+1209 
-1224 EKAA
+1224 

>member
-1 MGRRARTTSLRRLR
+1 MA
-15 CASAFAMVL
+15 V
-24 AIVALC
+24 AIVVLC

-66 AETGISTGFPDGTF
+66 AESGISTGFPDGTF

-167 REGVGDAASWDG
+167 RVGVGGAASWDG

-210 DGTFRGMAAVA
+210 DGTFRSMAAVA

-239 PGEPPSY
+239 PGKAPSY

-251 RMVRA
+251 RIVNA
-256 LENDDASPNVS
+256 LENSDASPDVS
-267 EENLADTWSEAKRIG
+267 EENLAHAWNEAKRIG
-282 IIPFD
+282 IIPFG
-287 VEDRDAV
+287 VEDRNAV
-294 ATRDFALCCAA
+294 ASRDFALCCAA
-305 LTCGFTDEGIES
+305 LACGFTDEGIES

-324 SQHPALIDAAL
+324 SQHPALIDAAI
-335 KAGIGK
+335 KAGIGE
-341 ADPDGKIRP
+341 ADPDGKVRP

-369 LAAPATSEPMSN
+369 LATPATSEPTSD
-381 WKPAPGVEEIADAVE
+381 WKPSPGVEEIADAVA

-408 EIKAGDKVILEPS
+408 DIKTGDKVILEPS

-438 GTGNARIAIKQAAS
+438 GAGNARIAIKQAAS

-461 VSASNVPL
+461 VEAINVPL

-541 EAVLEQD
+541 KALLEQH

-574 NATIAPSL
+574 NATLEPSL
-582 NGHLSLSTSAHFS
+582 SGHLSLSTSEHFS

-607 VRDAG
+607 VRDAS
-612 IDLPELEGEL
+612 IDMPELEGEL

-650 WGRMNF
+650 WGRMDF
-656 RETGMVCSD
+656 RETGMTCSD
-665 VAAYVGMGLTG
+665 VAAYVGVGITG

-682 PFSAFIDNTFDF
+682 PFSSFINNTFDF

-705 WDWHWE
+705 WDLHWE
-711 NGRLVPT
+711 NGRLVPE
-718 CTYQPA
+718 CTYL
-724 SNPGDDDPSKYNDI
+724 PG
-738 GANTPHYVSILW
+738 
-750 LIHRGIANSWINSD
+750 
-764 GTLCFRPYSNTSR
+764 
-777 ADMALF
+777 
-783 LYRLAGKP
+783 GKP
-791 DFDESKAETF
+791 ENNKENEAAHAAFGRVLDD
-801 TDIDSQGEYR
+801 YR
-811 RAILWLS
+811 QLFAQYANAIASAGQSGIMLPNDRPLAW
-818 SKNITQGW
+818 T
-826 DNGDGTKSYRPHDDL
+826 GDYS
-841 TREQMSVFLYRF
+841 F
-853 AGEPEYDEPAT
+853 
-864 SPFCDVSDS
+864 SP
-873 SSSRRAILWICDVGL
+873 
-888 SLGWGNGDGTSS
+888 
-900 FRPQNPIPRCDM
+900 
-912 AHFIHRFSD
+912 
-921 LDLSVKSEKAQCVLY
+921 SVKGVKYAYVDLNHDEIDELVITLNDARFVDDVHDANIVLCAFGY
-936 SDGSLVVSSS
+936 SDGSIVRFAESIVRGSYWLNKAGTIGRYGSGGFDTGAITIQRWDGRKLKVDSSMNWTY
-946 KASEH
+946 ANPE
-951 SHDAIDA
+951 DRGDP
-958 WQGLGTST
+958 TSPYQLKT
-966 WYEKKAQYKNR
+966 
-977 ICSITVNGR
+977 
-986 VKAPSDFENMGDGLF
+986 
-1001 QHLPHLTSLDLKDL
+1001 LKDGKEQQEIVTYKECVKRVDAFL
-1015 DMSKTVFCSSMLYG
+1015 AKHRDYAKV
-1029 CESLQSLDLSN
+1029 EW
-1040 KDLGS
+1040 KA
-1045 LNSFSLGV
+1045 LN
-1053 CGVENLSF
+1053 
-1061 AHSDMHNLYLLK
+1061 A
-1073 GLYNNSSIKHIDF
+1073 
-1086 SNSDLS
+1086 
-1092 SMSDW
+1092 
-1097 SQTFQGSSL
+1097 
-1106 QTINFSGARLAEYC
+1106 
-1120 EFNHM
+1120 
-1125 FADCPYLSDI
+1125 
-1135 DLSFSNYPS
+1135 
-1144 ASTLTCMFAS
+1144 
-1154 CPSIKQLDL
+1154 
-1163 SRISPTRNQWGS
+1163 
-1175 RIEAPSMFEN
+1175 
-1185 CSSLQ
+1185 
-1190 TISGIDQWD
+1190 
-1199 LGDDAWTMHM
+1199 
-1209 FDGCPAPRPPWYTEM
+1209 
-1224 EKAA
+1224 

>member
-1 MGRRARTTSLRRLR
+1 MA
-15 CASAFAMVL
+15 V
-24 AIVALC
+24 AIVVLC

-66 AETGISTGFPDGTF
+66 AESGISTGFPDGTF

-167 REGVGDAASWDG
+167 RVGVGGAASWDG

-239 PGEPPSY
+239 PGKAPSY

-251 RMVRA
+251 RMVNA
-256 LENDDASPNVS
+256 LENSDASPDVS
-267 EENLADTWSEAKRIG
+267 EENLAHAWNEAKRIG
-282 IIPFD
+282 IIPFG
-287 VEDRDAV
+287 VEDRNAV
-294 ATRDFALCCAA
+294 ASRDFALCCAA
-305 LTCGFTDEGIES
+305 LACGFTDEGIES

-324 SQHPALIDAAL
+324 SQHPALIDAAI
-335 KAGIGK
+335 KAGIGE
-341 ADPDGKIRP
+341 ADPDGKVRP

-369 LAAPATSEPMSN
+369 LATPATSEPTSD
-381 WKPAPGVEEIADAVE
+381 WKPSPGVEEIADAVA

-408 EIKAGDKVILEPS
+408 DIKTGDKVILEPS

-438 GTGNARIAIKQAAS
+438 GAGNARIAIKQAAS

-461 VSASNVPL
+461 VEAINVPL

-541 EAVLEQD
+541 KALLEQH

-574 NATIAPSL
+574 NATLEPSL
-582 NGHLSLSTSAHFS
+582 SGHLSLSTSAHFS

-607 VRDAG
+607 VRDAS
-612 IDLPELEGEL
+612 IDMPELEGEL

-650 WGRMNF
+650 WGRMDF
-656 RETGMVCSD
+656 RETGMTCSD
-665 VAAYVGMGLTG
+665 VAAYVGVGITG

-682 PFSAFIDNTFDF
+682 PFSSFINNTFDF

-705 WDWHWE
+705 WDLHWE
-711 NGRLVPT
+711 NGRLVPE
-718 CTYQPA
+718 CTYL
-724 SNPGDDDPSKYNDI
+724 PG
-738 GANTPHYVSILW
+738 
-750 LIHRGIANSWINSD
+750 
-764 GTLCFRPYSNTSR
+764 
-777 ADMALF
+777 
-783 LYRLAGKP
+783 GKP
-791 DFDESKAETF
+791 ENNKENEAAHAAFGRVLDD
-801 TDIDSQGEYR
+801 YR
-811 RAILWLS
+811 QLFAQYANAIASAGQSGIMLPNDRPLAW
-818 SKNITQGW
+818 T
-826 DNGDGTKSYRPHDDL
+826 GDYS
-841 TREQMSVFLYRF
+841 F
-853 AGEPEYDEPAT
+853 
-864 SPFCDVSDS
+864 SP
-873 SSSRRAILWICDVGL
+873 
-888 SLGWGNGDGTSS
+888 
-900 FRPQNPIPRCDM
+900 
-912 AHFIHRFSD
+912 
-921 LDLSVKSEKAQCVLY
+921 SVKGVKYAYVDLNHDEIDELVITLDDARFVDDVHDANIVLCAFGY
-936 SDGSLVVSSS
+936 SDGSIVRFAESIVRGSYWLNKAGTIGRYGSGGFDTGAITIQRWDGRKLKVDSSMNWTY
-946 KASEH
+946 ANPE
-951 SHDAIDA
+951 DRGDP
-958 WQGLGTST
+958 TSPYQLKT
-966 WYEKKAQYKNR
+966 
-977 ICSITVNGR
+977 
-986 VKAPSDFENMGDGLF
+986 
-1001 QHLPHLTSLDLKDL
+1001 LKDGKEQQEIVTYKECVKRVDAFL
-1015 DMSKTVFCSSMLYG
+1015 AKHRDYAKV
-1029 CESLQSLDLSN
+1029 EW
-1040 KDLGS
+1040 KA
-1045 LNSFSLGV
+1045 LN
-1053 CGVENLSF
+1053 
-1061 AHSDMHNLYLLK
+1061 A
-1073 GLYNNSSIKHIDF
+1073 
-1086 SNSDLS
+1086 
-1092 SMSDW
+1092 
-1097 SQTFQGSSL
+1097 
-1106 QTINFSGARLAEYC
+1106 
-1120 EFNHM
+1120 
-1125 FADCPYLSDI
+1125 
-1135 DLSFSNYPS
+1135 
-1144 ASTLTCMFAS
+1144 
-1154 CPSIKQLDL
+1154 
-1163 SRISPTRNQWGS
+1163 
-1175 RIEAPSMFEN
+1175 
-1185 CSSLQ
+1185 
-1190 TISGIDQWD
+1190 
-1199 LGDDAWTMHM
+1199 
-1209 FDGCPAPRPPWYTEM
+1209 
-1224 EKAA
+1224 